1 MGTQITGSGRKR
13 IPNRERLTAED
24 DALSQIAR
32 EAEARLAAKRA
43 ARAEAREIRMK
54 ELERQQKEVTH
65 THLCTVKY
73 YGLDNKWGHIEQW
86 MEESERYSSRP
97 SRRHTSI
104 SDDEERM
111 SVGSRGSLRRNFSS
125 DLYCSSNSLPSL
137 RHQNSTQN
145 GRPSMLFIDG
155 PRTQSHRGSVC
166 DEAVQSSTRRFSGS
180 ISRGPSDYSGF
191 LGSNSRASSRASSA
205 RASPVVEERSD
216 RDFLEKGSRTA
227 STLSAATLASLGGPS
242 SRRGSCDTS
251 ISVETEASIREIKD
265 SLVESEEKY
274 RKAMVSNAQLHNE
287 KSNLMYQ
294 VDTLKDS
301 LIELEEQLYESKREY
316 NDKAK
321 EFERERHAHS
331 VLQRQFNEM
340 REMLKQSEE
349 LLTEVGQLRLKR
361 DSCVREISD
370 LQETLGWKE
379 KKIGALERQR
389 EFSDAGVRDE
399 RDKLRDQVVHL
410 KDTLKKNGIVLSPE
424 VTTNG
429 DAGQMIDGPL
439 SADSTSR
446 LAQPSHGGESM
457 LGEAPEMQLDHGEVR
472 TPGGSR
478 LLHEADNYSHDQER
492 ALLEIDSSDKL
503 NQDKLNDS
511 LQQQTDIEAEQSKYC
526 NQETQVDVAAP
537 EEAILVHFGDKETQV
552 EYEVEKPQYCDTE
565 TLVEPAELEG
575 DILVQKENTDGSGDN
590 GDGVNQR
597 GFEPES
603 LEQAE
608 NEENSGE
615 SNKEAVPVSG
625 GTDGQCEENTNL
637 ENGRENTELLTAMS
651 TNFEEQDISGP
662 TPCVETEATLSQI
675 QSESQSDLQGEHTQE
690 YDPGTKDQ
698 VIPENSRITE
708 SEMMK
713 MILRISVCL
722 GEAKISPNHISQGS
736 LNKTETIGMKMKNK
750 PGHQAETGQ
759 VTSTGTSAVSS
770 TVSIEL
776 FISECPDEV
785 GIKTDQLIINTL
797 SEFEKDGQNS
807 LELQQHKND
816 HFSTESSVET
826 VPKIT
831 DSDGQKLSERAEELE
846 SSSVESKP
854 DQIWQESLCGMKE
867 DEPNNKELQAKEPPS
882 TISDKTVTPI
892 ITEGKTKLDKQVI
905 PDLPERLETSLEM
918 TLPGVQGDQK
928 MDVAE
933 SREKQGCTCK
943 CICKLSESDQVL
955 TENSL
960 DVARTQRISDS
971 SGEVISDR
979 TEEVEPSPDRIR
991 SESPSCVEREEWCI
1005 IEENIYEEN
1014 LQQEAIQEEQQ
1025 TEQREASTSSPAGG
1039 DNELNDGDTGYIDSC
1054 EEAVLLV
1061 KKEETYLPVEE
1072 EHISSSPGPSA
1083 LGQEIQPLP
1092 EAVEEERERPPVE
1105 EAQKPERGVRKGV
1118 KGNRKG
1124 KGKDPCKVN

>member
-1 MGTQITGSGRKR
+1 MGTQITGTGRKR

-24 DALSQIAR
+24 DALNQIAR

-54 ELERQQKEVTH
+54 ELERQQKEMYQSQK
-65 THLCTVKY
+65 KY

-97 SRRHTSI
+97 TRRHTSI

-331 VLQRQFNEM
+331 VLKRQFNEM
-340 REMLKQSEE
+340 RETLKQSEE
-349 LLTEVGQLRLKR
+349 LLTK
-361 DSCVREISD
+361 
-370 LQETLGWKE
+370 
-379 KKIGALERQR
+379 
-389 EFSDAGVRDE
+389 
-399 RDKLRDQVVHL
+399 H
-410 KDTLKKNGIVLSPE
+410 GIVLSPE

-429 DAGQMIDGPL
+429 DAGQMIDGPR
-439 SADSTSR
+439 SADSISR
-446 LAQPSHGGESM
+446 LAQESQPSHGGESM
-457 LGEAPEMQLDHGEVR
+457 LGEAPEMQFDHGEVR
-472 TPGGSR
+472 TPGGGR

-492 ALLEIDSSDKL
+492 ALLEIESSDKL

-511 LQQQTDIEAEQSKYC
+511 LQQQTDTEAEQSKYC
-526 NQETQVDVAAP
+526 DQETQVDVAVP
-537 EEAILVHFGDKETQV
+537 EEAILVHFGDKETQI

-575 DILVQKENTDGSGDN
+575 AILVQKEYTDGGSDN
-590 GDGVNQR
+590 GEELNQR

-603 LEQAE
+603 QEQAE

-615 SNKEAVPVSG
+615 SNREAVPVSG
-625 GTDGQCEENTNL
+625 TTDGQCEENTNL
-637 ENGRENTELLTAMS
+637 EKGRENTELLTAVS
-651 TNFEEQDISGP
+651 TDSEEQDISGP
-662 TPCVETEATLSQI
+662 TLCDETEATFSQI
-675 QSESQSDLQGEHTQE
+675 QSDQQGENTQE
-690 YDPGTKDQ
+690 YDPGTKGQ

-708 SEMMK
+708 SEMIK

-722 GEAKISPNHISQGS
+722 GEAKTSPNQMSQGS
-736 LNKTETIGMKMKNK
+736 LKNTDTIGMEMKNH
-750 PGHQAETGQ
+750 PEHQAETGQ
-759 VTSTGTSAVSS
+759 VTSTGTCAISS
-770 TVSIEL
+770 TVSVEL

-785 GIKTDQLIINTL
+785 GIGTDLLIINTL
-797 SEFEKDGQNS
+797 SEFEKDTQNS
-807 LELQQHKND
+807 LELRQHQND
-816 HFSTESSVET
+816 HFRTESSVEI

-831 DSDGQKLSERAEELE
+831 DSDGQKLSERVEELE

-854 DQIWQESLCGMKE
+854 DQTWQESVCGMKE
-867 DEPNNKELQAKEPPS
+867 DEPNTKELQAKEPPS
-882 TISDKTVTPI
+882 TISDKMVTPI
-892 ITEGKTKLDKQVI
+892 ITEEGKTRLDQQVI
-905 PDLPERLETSLEM
+905 PDLPERLETSLEN

-943 CICKLSESDQVL
+943 CTCKQSESDHVL

-960 DVARTQRISDS
+960 DVALTQRISDS

-979 TEEVEPSPDRIR
+979 TEAVEPSPDRIQ
-991 SESPSCVEREEWCI
+991 SESPSRVEREEWCI

-1025 TEQREASTSSPAGG
+1025 TEQGEASTSSPAGG
-1039 DNELNDGDTGYIDSC
+1039 DNELNHGASAGYIDSC
-1054 EEAVLLV
+1054 EEAVLIV
-1061 KKEETYLPVEE
+1061 KEEETYLSVEE

-1092 EAVEEERERPPVE
+1092 EAVEEGRERPPVE
-1105 EAQKPERGVRKGV
+1105 DAQKQESGVRKGQR
-1118 KGNRKG
+1118 GNRKG
-1124 KGKDPCKVN
+1124 KGKVPCKVN

>member
-1 MGTQITGSGRKR
+1 MGTQITGTGRKR

-24 DALSQIAR
+24 DALNQIAR

-54 ELERQQKEVTH
+54 ELERQQKEVYQSQK
-65 THLCTVKY
+65 KY

-111 SVGSRGSLRRNFSS
+111 SVGSRGSL
-125 DLYCSSNSLPSL
+125 
-137 RHQNSTQN
+137 
-145 GRPSMLFIDG
+145 
-155 PRTQSHRGSVC
+155 RGSVC

-331 VLQRQFNEM
+331 VLQRQFKEM
-340 REMLKQSEE
+340 RETLKQSEE

-399 RDKLRDQVVHL
+399 REKLRDQVVHL
-410 KDTLKKNGIVLSPE
+410 KDTLKKHGIVLSPE

-429 DAGQMIDGPL
+429 DAGQMIDGPR
-439 SADSTSR
+439 SADSTR
-446 LAQPSHGGESM
+446 LAQESQPSHGGESM

-472 TPGGSR
+472 TPGGGR

-492 ALLEIDSSDKL
+492 ALLEIESSDKL

-511 LQQQTDIEAEQSKYC
+511 LQQQTDTEAEQSKYC
-526 NQETQVDVAAP
+526 DQETQVDVAAP
-537 EEAILVHFGDKETQV
+537 EEAILVHFGDKKTQI

-575 DILVQKENTDGSGDN
+575 AILVQKEYTDGGSDN
-590 GDGVNQR
+590 GEGLNQR

-603 LEQAE
+603 QEQAE

-625 GTDGQCEENTNL
+625 GTDGQCEENTHL
-637 ENGRENTELLTAMS
+637 EKGREYTELLTAVS
-651 TNFEEQDISGP
+651 TDFEEQDISGP
-662 TPCVETEATLSQI
+662 TLCDETEATLSQI
-675 QSESQSDLQGEHTQE
+675 QSDLQGENTQE
-690 YDPGTKDQ
+690 YDPGTKGQ

-708 SEMMK
+708 SEMIK

-722 GEAKISPNHISQGS
+722 GEAKTSPNQISQGS
-736 LNKTETIGMKMKNK
+736 LKKTETIGMEMKNH
-750 PGHQAETGQ
+750 PGHPAEHQAETGQ
-759 VTSTGTSAVSS
+759 VTSTGTSAISS

-785 GIKTDQLIINTL
+785 GIKTDPLIINTL
-797 SEFEKDGQNS
+797 SEFEKDTQNS

-816 HFSTESSVET
+816 HFSTESSVEI

-831 DSDGQKLSERAEELE
+831 DSDGQKLSERVEELE

-854 DQIWQESLCGMKE
+854 DQIWQESVCGMKE
-867 DEPNNKELQAKEPPS
+867 DEPNTKELQAKEPPS
-882 TISDKTVTPI
+882 TIADKTVTPI
-892 ITEGKTKLDKQVI
+892 ITEEGKTRLDKQVI
-905 PDLPERLETSLEM
+905 PDLPEKLETSLEN

-943 CICKLSESDQVL
+943 CTCKQSESDQVL
-955 TENSL
+955 MENSL
-960 DVARTQRISDS
+960 DVALTQRISDS

-979 TEEVEPSPDRIR
+979 TEAVEPSPDRSQ

-1025 TEQREASTSSPAGG
+1025 TEQGEASTSSPAGG
-1039 DNELNDGDTGYIDSC
+1039 DNELNDGASAGYIDSC

-1061 KKEETYLPVEE
+1061 KEEETYLPVEE

-1092 EAVEEERERPPVE
+1092 EAVEEGRERPPVE
-1105 EAQKPERGVRKGV
+1105 EAQKQESGVRKGQR
-1118 KGNRKG
+1118 GNRKG
-1124 KGKDPCKVN
+1124 KGKDPCRVN

>member
-1 MGTQITGSGRKR
+1 
-13 IPNRERLTAED
+13 
-24 DALSQIAR
+24 
-32 EAEARLAAKRA
+32 
-43 ARAEAREIRMK
+43 
-54 ELERQQKEVTH
+54 
-65 THLCTVKY
+65 
-73 YGLDNKWGHIEQW
+73 
-86 MEESERYSSRP
+86 
-97 SRRHTSI
+97 
-104 SDDEERM
+104 M
-111 SVGSRGSLRRNFSS
+111 SVGSRGSL
-125 DLYCSSNSLPSL
+125 
-137 RHQNSTQN
+137 
-145 GRPSMLFIDG
+145 
-155 PRTQSHRGSVC
+155 RGSVC

>member
-1 MGTQITGSGRKR
+1 MGTQITGTGRKR

-24 DALSQIAR
+24 DALNQIAR

-54 ELERQQKEVTH
+54 ELERQQKEVYQSQK
-65 THLCTVKY
+65 KY

-331 VLQRQFNEM
+331 VLQRQFKEM
-340 REMLKQSEE
+340 RETLKQSEE
-349 LLTEVGQLRLKR
+349 LLT
-361 DSCVREISD
+361 
-370 LQETLGWKE
+370 
-379 KKIGALERQR
+379 ALERQR

-399 RDKLRDQVVHL
+399 REKLRDQVVHL
-410 KDTLKKNGIVLSPE
+410 KDTLKKHGIVLSPE

-429 DAGQMIDGPL
+429 DAGQMIDGPR
-439 SADSTSR
+439 SADSTR
-446 LAQPSHGGESM
+446 LAQESQPSHGGESM

-472 TPGGSR
+472 TPGGGR

-492 ALLEIDSSDKL
+492 ALLEIESSDKL

-511 LQQQTDIEAEQSKYC
+511 LQQQTDTEAEQSKYC
-526 NQETQVDVAAP
+526 DQETQVDVAAP
-537 EEAILVHFGDKETQV
+537 EEAILVHFGDKKTQI

-575 DILVQKENTDGSGDN
+575 AILVQKEYTDGGSDN
-590 GDGVNQR
+590 GEGLNQR

-603 LEQAE
+603 QEQAE

-625 GTDGQCEENTNL
+625 GTDGQCEENTHL
-637 ENGRENTELLTAMS
+637 EKGREYTELLTAVS
-651 TNFEEQDISGP
+651 TDFEEQDISGP
-662 TPCVETEATLSQI
+662 TLCDETEATLSQI
-675 QSESQSDLQGEHTQE
+675 QSDLQGENTQE
-690 YDPGTKDQ
+690 YDPGTKGQ

-708 SEMMK
+708 SEMIK

-722 GEAKISPNHISQGS
+722 GEAKTSPNQISQGS
-736 LNKTETIGMKMKNK
+736 LKKTETIGMEMKNH
-750 PGHQAETGQ
+750 PGHPAEHQAETGQ
-759 VTSTGTSAVSS
+759 VTSTGTSAISS

-785 GIKTDQLIINTL
+785 GIKTDPLIINTL
-797 SEFEKDGQNS
+797 SEFEKDTQNS

-816 HFSTESSVET
+816 HFSTESSVEI

-831 DSDGQKLSERAEELE
+831 DSDGQKLSERVEELE

-854 DQIWQESLCGMKE
+854 DQIWQESVCGMKE
-867 DEPNNKELQAKEPPS
+867 DEPNTKELQAKEPPS
-882 TISDKTVTPI
+882 TIADKTVTPI
-892 ITEGKTKLDKQVI
+892 ITEEGKTRLDKQVI
-905 PDLPERLETSLEM
+905 PDLPEKLETSLEN

-943 CICKLSESDQVL
+943 CTCKQSESDQVL
-955 TENSL
+955 MENSL
-960 DVARTQRISDS
+960 DVALTQRISDS

-979 TEEVEPSPDRIR
+979 TEAVEPSPDRSQ

-1025 TEQREASTSSPAGG
+1025 TEQGEASTSSPAGG
-1039 DNELNDGDTGYIDSC
+1039 DNELNDGASAGYIDSC

-1061 KKEETYLPVEE
+1061 KEEETYLPVEE

-1092 EAVEEERERPPVE
+1092 EAVEEGRERPPVE
-1105 EAQKPERGVRKGV
+1105 EAQKQESGVRKGQR
-1118 KGNRKG
+1118 GNRKG
-1124 KGKDPCKVN
+1124 KGKDPCRVN

>member
-1 MGTQITGSGRKR
+1 MGTQITGTGRKR

-24 DALSQIAR
+24 DALNQIAR

-54 ELERQQKEVTH
+54 ELERQQKEMYQSQK
-65 THLCTVKY
+65 KY

-340 REMLKQSEE
+340 RETLKQSEE
-349 LLTEVGQLRLKR
+349 LLTK
-361 DSCVREISD
+361 
-370 LQETLGWKE
+370 
-379 KKIGALERQR
+379 
-389 EFSDAGVRDE
+389 
-399 RDKLRDQVVHL
+399 H
-410 KDTLKKNGIVLSPE
+410 GIVLSPE

-429 DAGQMIDGPL
+429 DAGQMIDGPR

-446 LAQPSHGGESM
+446 LAQESQPSHGGESM

-472 TPGGSR
+472 TPGGGR

-492 ALLEIDSSDKL
+492 ALLEIESSDKL

-511 LQQQTDIEAEQSKYC
+511 LQQQTDTKAEQSKYC
-526 NQETQVDVAAP
+526 DQETQVDVAVP
-537 EEAILVHFGDKETQV
+537 EEAILVHFGDKETRI

-575 DILVQKENTDGSGDN
+575 AILVQKEYTDGGSDN
-590 GDGVNQR
+590 GEGLNQR

-603 LEQAE
+603 QEQAE

-615 SNKEAVPVSG
+615 SNKDAVPVSG
-625 GTDGQCEENTNL
+625 GTDGQCEENTHL
-637 ENGRENTELLTAMS
+637 EKGWENTELLTAVS
-651 TNFEEQDISGP
+651 THFEEQDISGP
-662 TPCVETEATLSQI
+662 TLCDETEATLSQI
-675 QSESQSDLQGEHTQE
+675 QRDLQGENTQE
-690 YDPGTKDQ
+690 YDPGTKGQ

-708 SEMMK
+708 SEMIK

-722 GEAKISPNHISQGS
+722 GEAKTSPNQISQGS
-736 LNKTETIGMKMKNK
+736 LKKTETIGMEMKNH
-750 PGHQAETGQ
+750 PGHPAEHQAETGQ
-759 VTSTGTSAVSS
+759 VTSTGTSAISS

-797 SEFEKDGQNS
+797 SEFEKDTHNS

-816 HFSTESSVET
+816 HFSTEI

-831 DSDGQKLSERAEELE
+831 DSDRQKLSERVEELE

-854 DQIWQESLCGMKE
+854 DQIWQESVCGMKE
-867 DEPNNKELQAKEPPS
+867 DEPNTKELQAKESPS
-882 TISDKTVTPI
+882 TIADKTVTPI
-892 ITEGKTKLDKQVI
+892 ITEEGKTRLDQQVI
-905 PDLPERLETSLEM
+905 PDLPERLETSLEN

-943 CICKLSESDQVL
+943 CTCKQSESDQVL

-960 DVARTQRISDS
+960 DVALTQRISDS

-979 TEEVEPSPDRIR
+979 TEAVEPSPDRIQ

-1025 TEQREASTSSPAGG
+1025 TEQGEASTSSPAGG
-1039 DNELNDGDTGYIDSC
+1039 DNELNDGASAGYIDSC

-1061 KKEETYLPVEE
+1061 KEEETYLPVEE

-1092 EAVEEERERPPVE
+1092 EAVEEGRERPPVE
-1105 EAQKPERGVRKGV
+1105 EAQKQESGVRKGQR
-1118 KGNRKG
+1118 GNRKG
-1124 KGKDPCKVN
+1124 RGKDPCRVN

>member
-1 MGTQITGSGRKR
+1 MGTQITGTGRKR

-24 DALSQIAR
+24 DALNQIAR

-54 ELERQQKEVTH
+54 ELERQQKE
-65 THLCTVKY
+65 
-73 YGLDNKWGHIEQW
+73 
-86 MEESERYSSRP
+86 
-97 SRRHTSI
+97 I

-111 SVGSRGSLRRNFSS
+111 SVGSRGSLR
-125 DLYCSSNSLPSL
+125 
-137 RHQNSTQN
+137 
-145 GRPSMLFIDG
+145 
-155 PRTQSHRGSVC
+155 
-166 DEAVQSSTRRFSGS
+166 
-180 ISRGPSDYSGF
+180 
-191 LGSNSRASSRASSA
+191 
-205 RASPVVEERSD
+205 VEERSD

-340 REMLKQSEE
+340 RETLKQSEE

-389 EFSDAGVRDE
+389 EFSDAGMQDE

-410 KDTLKKNGIVLSPE
+410 KDTLKKHGIVLSPE

-429 DAGQMIDGPL
+429 DAGQMIDGPR

-446 LAQPSHGGESM
+446 LAQESQPSHGGESM

-472 TPGGSR
+472 TPGGGR

-492 ALLEIDSSDKL
+492 ALLEIESSDKL

-511 LQQQTDIEAEQSKYC
+511 LQQQTDTKAEQSKYC
-526 NQETQVDVAAP
+526 DQETQVDVAVP
-537 EEAILVHFGDKETQV
+537 EEAILVHFGDKETRI

-575 DILVQKENTDGSGDN
+575 AILVQKEYTDGGSDN
-590 GDGVNQR
+590 GEGLNQR

-603 LEQAE
+603 QEQAE

-615 SNKEAVPVSG
+615 SNKDAVPVSG
-625 GTDGQCEENTNL
+625 GTDGQCEENTHL
-637 ENGRENTELLTAMS
+637 EKGWENTELLTAVS
-651 TNFEEQDISGP
+651 THFEEQDISGP
-662 TPCVETEATLSQI
+662 TLCDETEATLSQI
-675 QSESQSDLQGEHTQE
+675 QRDLQGENTQE
-690 YDPGTKDQ
+690 YDPGTKGQ

-708 SEMMK
+708 SEMIK

-722 GEAKISPNHISQGS
+722 GEAKTSPNQISQGS
-736 LNKTETIGMKMKNK
+736 LKKTETIGMEMKNH
-750 PGHQAETGQ
+750 PGHPAEHQAETGQ
-759 VTSTGTSAVSS
+759 VTSTGTSAISS

-797 SEFEKDGQNS
+797 SEFEKDTHNS

-816 HFSTESSVET
+816 HFSTEI

-831 DSDGQKLSERAEELE
+831 DSDRQKLSERVEELE

-854 DQIWQESLCGMKE
+854 DQIWQESVCGMKE
-867 DEPNNKELQAKEPPS
+867 DEPNTKELQAKESPS
-882 TISDKTVTPI
+882 TIADKTVTPI
-892 ITEGKTKLDKQVI
+892 ITEEGKTRLDQQVI
-905 PDLPERLETSLEM
+905 PDLPERLETSLEN

-943 CICKLSESDQVL
+943 CTCKQSESDQVL

-960 DVARTQRISDS
+960 DVALTQRISDS

-979 TEEVEPSPDRIR
+979 TEAVEPSPDRIQ

-1025 TEQREASTSSPAGG
+1025 TEQGEASTSSPAGG
-1039 DNELNDGDTGYIDSC
+1039 DNELNDGASAGYIDSC

-1061 KKEETYLPVEE
+1061 KEEETYLPVEE

-1092 EAVEEERERPPVE
+1092 EAVEEGRERPPVE
-1105 EAQKPERGVRKGV
+1105 EAQKQESGVRKGQR
-1118 KGNRKG
+1118 GNRKG
-1124 KGKDPCKVN
+1124 RGKDPCRVN

>member
-1 MGTQITGSGRKR
+1 MGTQITGTGRKR

-24 DALSQIAR
+24 DALNQIAR

-54 ELERQQKEVTH
+54 ELERQQKEMYQSQK
-65 THLCTVKY
+65 KY

-340 REMLKQSEE
+340 RETLKQSEE
-349 LLTEVGQLRLKR
+349 LLTK
-361 DSCVREISD
+361 
-370 LQETLGWKE
+370 
-379 KKIGALERQR
+379 
-389 EFSDAGVRDE
+389 
-399 RDKLRDQVVHL
+399 H
-410 KDTLKKNGIVLSPE
+410 GIVLSPE

-429 DAGQMIDGPL
+429 DAGQMIDGPR

-446 LAQPSHGGESM
+446 LAQESQPSHGGESM

-472 TPGGSR
+472 TPGGGR

-492 ALLEIDSSDKL
+492 ALLEIESSDKL

-511 LQQQTDIEAEQSKYC
+511 LQQQTDTKAEQSKYC
-526 NQETQVDVAAP
+526 DQETQVDVAVP
-537 EEAILVHFGDKETQV
+537 EEAILVHFGDKETQI

-575 DILVQKENTDGSGDN
+575 AILVQKEYTDGGSDN
-590 GDGVNQR
+590 GEGLNQR

-603 LEQAE
+603 QEQAE

-615 SNKEAVPVSG
+615 SNKDAVPVSG
-625 GTDGQCEENTNL
+625 GTDGQCEENTHL
-637 ENGRENTELLTAMS
+637 EKGRENTELLTAVS
-651 TNFEEQDISGP
+651 THFEEQDISGP
-662 TPCVETEATLSQI
+662 TLCDETEATLSQI
-675 QSESQSDLQGEHTQE
+675 QRDLQGENTQE
-690 YDPGTKDQ
+690 YDPGTKGQ

-708 SEMMK
+708 SEMIK

-722 GEAKISPNHISQGS
+722 GEAKTSPNQISQGS
-736 LNKTETIGMKMKNK
+736 LKKTETIGMEMKNH
-750 PGHQAETGQ
+750 PGHPAEHQAETGQ
-759 VTSTGTSAVSS
+759 VTSTGTSAISS

-797 SEFEKDGQNS
+797 SEFEKDTHNS

-816 HFSTESSVET
+816 HFSTESSVEI

-831 DSDGQKLSERAEELE
+831 DSDRQKLSERVEELE

-854 DQIWQESLCGMKE
+854 DQIWQESVCGMKE
-867 DEPNNKELQAKEPPS
+867 DEPNTKELQAKESPS
-882 TISDKTVTPI
+882 TIADKTVTPI
-892 ITEGKTKLDKQVI
+892 ITEEGKTRLDQQVI
-905 PDLPERLETSLEM
+905 PELPERLETSLEN

-943 CICKLSESDQVL
+943 CTCKQSESDQVL

-960 DVARTQRISDS
+960 DVALTQRISDS

-979 TEEVEPSPDRIR
+979 TEAVEPSPDRIQ

-1025 TEQREASTSSPAGG
+1025 TEQGEASTSSPAGG
-1039 DNELNDGDTGYIDSC
+1039 DNELNDGASAGYIDSC

-1061 KKEETYLPVEE
+1061 KEEETYLPVEE

-1092 EAVEEERERPPVE
+1092 EAVEEGRERPPVE
-1105 EAQKPERGVRKGV
+1105 EVQKQESGVRKGQR
-1118 KGNRKG
+1118 GNRKG
-1124 KGKDPCKVN
+1124 RGKDPCRVN

>member
-54 ELERQQKEVTH
+54 ELERQQKEMYQSQ
-65 THLCTVKY
+65 K
-73 YGLDNKWGHIEQW
+73 
-86 MEESERYSSRP
+86 
-97 SRRHTSI
+97 I

-340 REMLKQSEE
+340 RETLKQSEE

-446 LAQPSHGGESM
+446 LAQESQPSHGGESM
-457 LGEAPEMQLDHGEVR
+457 LGEAPEMQLDHGEVG

-492 ALLEIDSSDKL
+492 ALLQIDSSDKL

-511 LQQQTDIEAEQSKYC
+511 LQQQTDTEAEQSKYC
-526 NQETQVDVAAP
+526 DQETQVDVAAP
-537 EEAILVHFGDKETQV
+537 EEAIFVHFGDKETQV

-575 DILVQKENTDGSGDN
+575 AILVQKENTDGSGDN

-651 TNFEEQDISGP
+651 TDFEEQDISGP
-662 TPCVETEATLSQI
+662 TLCVETEATLSQI
-675 QSESQSDLQGEHTQE
+675 QSESQSDLQGENTQE

-708 SEMMK
+708 SEMIK

-722 GEAKISPNHISQGS
+722 GEAKTSPNHISQGS
-736 LNKTETIGMKMKNK
+736 LNKTETIGMKMKNTSGH
-750 PGHQAETGQ
+750 PPEHQAETGQ

-770 TVSIEL
+770 TVSTEL

-816 HFSTESSVET
+816 HFSTESSVEI

-867 DEPNNKELQAKEPPS
+867 DEPNTKELQAKEPPS

-892 ITEGKTKLDKQVI
+892 ITEEGKTKLDEQVI

-943 CICKLSESDQVL
+943 CTCKLSESDQVL

-960 DVARTQRISDS
+960 DVAITQRISDS

-979 TEEVEPSPDRIR
+979 TEEVEPSPDRIQ

-1025 TEQREASTSSPAGG
+1025 TEQGEASTSSPAGG
-1039 DNELNDGDTGYIDSC
+1039 DNELNDGATGYIDSC

-1105 EAQKPERGVRKGV
+1105 EAQKQERGVRKGV

>member
-1 MGTQITGSGRKR
+1 MGTQITGTGRKR

-24 DALSQIAR
+24 DALNQIAR

-54 ELERQQKEVTH
+54 ELERQQKE
-65 THLCTVKY
+65 
-73 YGLDNKWGHIEQW
+73 
-86 MEESERYSSRP
+86 EESERYSSRP

-111 SVGSRGSLRRNFSS
+111 SVGSRGSLR
-125 DLYCSSNSLPSL
+125 
-137 RHQNSTQN
+137 
-145 GRPSMLFIDG
+145 
-155 PRTQSHRGSVC
+155 
-166 DEAVQSSTRRFSGS
+166 
-180 ISRGPSDYSGF
+180 PSDYSGF

-340 REMLKQSEE
+340 RETLKQSEE
-349 LLTEVGQLRLKR
+349 LLTK
-361 DSCVREISD
+361 
-370 LQETLGWKE
+370 
-379 KKIGALERQR
+379 
-389 EFSDAGVRDE
+389 
-399 RDKLRDQVVHL
+399 H
-410 KDTLKKNGIVLSPE
+410 GIVLSPE

-429 DAGQMIDGPL
+429 DAGQMIDGPR

-446 LAQPSHGGESM
+446 LAQESQPSHGGESM
-457 LGEAPEMQLDHGEVR
+457 LGEAPEMQFDHGEVT
-472 TPGGSR
+472 TPGGGR

-492 ALLEIDSSDKL
+492 ALLEIESSDKL

-511 LQQQTDIEAEQSKYC
+511 LQQQTDTEAEQSKYC
-526 NQETQVDVAAP
+526 DQETQVDVAVP
-537 EEAILVHFGDKETQV
+537 EEAILVHFGDKETQI
-552 EYEVEKPQYCDTE
+552 EYEEEKPQYCCTE

-575 DILVQKENTDGSGDN
+575 AILVQREYTDGGSDN
-590 GDGVNQR
+590 GEGLNQR

-603 LEQAE
+603 QEQAE

-637 ENGRENTELLTAMS
+637 EKGRENTELLTAVS
-651 TNFEEQDISGP
+651 TDSEEQDISGP
-662 TPCVETEATLSQI
+662 TLCDETEATLSQI
-675 QSESQSDLQGEHTQE
+675 QRDLQGENTQE
-690 YDPGTKDQ
+690 YDPGTKGQ

-708 SEMMK
+708 SEMIK

-722 GEAKISPNHISQGS
+722 GEAKTSPNQISQGS
-736 LNKTETIGMKMKNK
+736 LKKTETIGMEMKNH
-750 PGHQAETGQ
+750 PGHPAEHQAETGQ
-759 VTSTGTSAVSS
+759 VTSTGTSAISS
-770 TVSIEL
+770 TVSNEL

-797 SEFEKDGQNS
+797 SEFEKDTQNS
-807 LELQQHKND
+807 LELQQHPND
-816 HFSTESSVET
+816 HFRTESSVEI

-831 DSDGQKLSERAEELE
+831 DSDGQKLSERVEELE

-854 DQIWQESLCGMKE
+854 DQIWQESVCGMKE
-867 DEPNNKELQAKEPPS
+867 DEPNTKELQAKELPS
-882 TISDKTVTPI
+882 TISDKMVTPI
-892 ITEGKTKLDKQVI
+892 ITEEGKTRLDEQVI
-905 PDLPERLETSLEM
+905 PDLPERLETSLVN

-943 CICKLSESDQVL
+943 CTCKQSESDQVL
-955 TENSL
+955 MENSL
-960 DVARTQRISDS
+960 DVALTQRISDS

-979 TEEVEPSPDRIR
+979 TEEVEPSPDRIQ
-991 SESPSCVEREEWCI
+991 SESPSRVEREEWCI

-1025 TEQREASTSSPAGG
+1025 TEQGEASTSSPAGG
-1039 DNELNDGDTGYIDSC
+1039 DNELNDGASAGYIDSC
-1054 EEAVLLV
+1054 EEAVLIV
-1061 KKEETYLPVEE
+1061 KEEETYLSVEE

-1092 EAVEEERERPPVE
+1092 EAVEGRERPPVE
-1105 EAQKPERGVRKGV
+1105 EAQKQESGVRKGQR
-1118 KGNRKG
+1118 GNRKG
-1124 KGKDPCKVN
+1124 KGKVPCKVN

>member
-1 MGTQITGSGRKR
+1 MGTQITGTGRKR

-24 DALSQIAR
+24 DALNQIAR

-54 ELERQQKEVTH
+54 ELERQQKEMYQSQK
-65 THLCTVKY
+65 KY

-111 SVGSRGSLRRNFSS
+111 SVGSRGSL
-125 DLYCSSNSLPSL
+125 
-137 RHQNSTQN
+137 
-145 GRPSMLFIDG
+145 RPSMLFIDG

-340 REMLKQSEE
+340 RETLKQSEE

-389 EFSDAGVRDE
+389 EFSDAGMQDE

-410 KDTLKKNGIVLSPE
+410 KDTLKKHGIVLSPE

-429 DAGQMIDGPL
+429 DAGQMIDGPR

-446 LAQPSHGGESM
+446 LAQESQPSHGGESM

-472 TPGGSR
+472 TPGGGR

-492 ALLEIDSSDKL
+492 ALLEIESSDKL

-511 LQQQTDIEAEQSKYC
+511 LQQQTDTKAEQSKYC
-526 NQETQVDVAAP
+526 DQETQVDVAVP
-537 EEAILVHFGDKETQV
+537 EEAILVHFGDKETRI

-575 DILVQKENTDGSGDN
+575 AILVQKEYTDGGSDN
-590 GDGVNQR
+590 GEGLNQR

-603 LEQAE
+603 QEQAE

-615 SNKEAVPVSG
+615 SNKDAVPVSG
-625 GTDGQCEENTNL
+625 GTDGQCEENTHL
-637 ENGRENTELLTAMS
+637 EKGWENTELLTAVS
-651 TNFEEQDISGP
+651 THFEEQDISGP
-662 TPCVETEATLSQI
+662 TLCDETEATLSQI
-675 QSESQSDLQGEHTQE
+675 QRDLQGENTQE
-690 YDPGTKDQ
+690 YDPGTKGQ

-708 SEMMK
+708 SEMIK

-722 GEAKISPNHISQGS
+722 GEAKTSPNQISQGS
-736 LNKTETIGMKMKNK
+736 LKKTETIGMEMKNH
-750 PGHQAETGQ
+750 PGHPAEHQAETGQ
-759 VTSTGTSAVSS
+759 VTSTGTSAISS

-797 SEFEKDGQNS
+797 SEFEKDTHNS

-816 HFSTESSVET
+816 HFSTEI

-831 DSDGQKLSERAEELE
+831 DSDRQKLSERVEELE

-854 DQIWQESLCGMKE
+854 DQIWQESVCGMKE
-867 DEPNNKELQAKEPPS
+867 DEPNTKELQAKESPS
-882 TISDKTVTPI
+882 TIADKTVTPI
-892 ITEGKTKLDKQVI
+892 ITEEGKTRLDQQVI
-905 PDLPERLETSLEM
+905 PDLPERLETSLEN

-943 CICKLSESDQVL
+943 CTCKQSESDQVL

-960 DVARTQRISDS
+960 DVALTQRISDS

-979 TEEVEPSPDRIR
+979 TEAVEPSPDRIQ

-1025 TEQREASTSSPAGG
+1025 TEQGEASTSSPAGG
-1039 DNELNDGDTGYIDSC
+1039 DNELNDGASAGYIDSC

-1061 KKEETYLPVEE
+1061 KEEETYLPVEE

-1092 EAVEEERERPPVE
+1092 EAVEEGRERPPVE
-1105 EAQKPERGVRKGV
+1105 EAQKQESGVRKGQR
-1118 KGNRKG
+1118 GNRKG
-1124 KGKDPCKVN
+1124 RGKDPCRVN

>member
-1 MGTQITGSGRKR
+1 MGTQITGTGRKR

-24 DALSQIAR
+24 DALNQIAR

-54 ELERQQKEVTH
+54 ELERQQKEVYQSQK
-65 THLCTVKY
+65 KY

-111 SVGSRGSLRRNFSS
+111 SVGSRGSLR
-125 DLYCSSNSLPSL
+125 
-137 RHQNSTQN
+137 
-145 GRPSMLFIDG
+145 
-155 PRTQSHRGSVC
+155 
-166 DEAVQSSTRRFSGS
+166 
-180 ISRGPSDYSGF
+180 
-191 LGSNSRASSRASSA
+191 
-205 RASPVVEERSD
+205 VEERSD

-331 VLQRQFNEM
+331 VLQRQFKEM
-340 REMLKQSEE
+340 RETLKQSEE

-399 RDKLRDQVVHL
+399 REKLRDQVVHL
-410 KDTLKKNGIVLSPE
+410 KDTLKKHGIVLSPE

-429 DAGQMIDGPL
+429 DAGQMIDGPR
-439 SADSTSR
+439 SADSTR
-446 LAQPSHGGESM
+446 LAQESQPSHGGESM

-472 TPGGSR
+472 TPGGGR

-492 ALLEIDSSDKL
+492 ALLEIESSDKL

-511 LQQQTDIEAEQSKYC
+511 LQQQTDTEAEQSKYC
-526 NQETQVDVAAP
+526 DQETQVDVAAP
-537 EEAILVHFGDKETQV
+537 EEAILVHFGDKKTQI

-575 DILVQKENTDGSGDN
+575 AILVQKEYTDGGSDN
-590 GDGVNQR
+590 GEGLNQR

-603 LEQAE
+603 QEQAE

-625 GTDGQCEENTNL
+625 GTDGQCEENTHL
-637 ENGRENTELLTAMS
+637 EKGREYTELLTAVS
-651 TNFEEQDISGP
+651 TDFEEQDISGP
-662 TPCVETEATLSQI
+662 TLCDETEATLSQI
-675 QSESQSDLQGEHTQE
+675 QSDLQGENTQE
-690 YDPGTKDQ
+690 YDPGTKGQ

-708 SEMMK
+708 SEMIK

-722 GEAKISPNHISQGS
+722 GEAKTSPNQISQGS
-736 LNKTETIGMKMKNK
+736 LKKTETIGMEMKNH
-750 PGHQAETGQ
+750 PGHPAEHQAETGQ
-759 VTSTGTSAVSS
+759 VTSTGTSAISS

-785 GIKTDQLIINTL
+785 GIKTDPLIINTL
-797 SEFEKDGQNS
+797 SEFEKDTQNS

-816 HFSTESSVET
+816 HFSTESSVEI

-831 DSDGQKLSERAEELE
+831 DSDGQKLSERVEELE

-854 DQIWQESLCGMKE
+854 DQIWQESVCGMKE
-867 DEPNNKELQAKEPPS
+867 DEPNTKELQAKEPPS
-882 TISDKTVTPI
+882 TIADKTVTPI
-892 ITEGKTKLDKQVI
+892 ITEEGKTRLDKQVI
-905 PDLPERLETSLEM
+905 PDLPEKLETSLEN

-943 CICKLSESDQVL
+943 CTCKQSESDQVL
-955 TENSL
+955 MENSL
-960 DVARTQRISDS
+960 DVALTQRISDS

-979 TEEVEPSPDRIR
+979 TEAVEPSPDRSQ

-1025 TEQREASTSSPAGG
+1025 TEQGEASTSSPAGG
-1039 DNELNDGDTGYIDSC
+1039 DNELNDGASAGYIDSC

-1061 KKEETYLPVEE
+1061 KEEETYLPVEE

-1092 EAVEEERERPPVE
+1092 EAVEEGRERPPVE
-1105 EAQKPERGVRKGV
+1105 EAQKQESGVRKGQR
-1118 KGNRKG
+1118 GNRKG
-1124 KGKDPCKVN
+1124 KGKDPCRVN

>member
-1 MGTQITGSGRKR
+1 MGTQITGTGRKR

-24 DALSQIAR
+24 DALNQIAR

-54 ELERQQKEVTH
+54 ELERQQKE
-65 THLCTVKY
+65 
-73 YGLDNKWGHIEQW
+73 
-86 MEESERYSSRP
+86 EESERYSSRP

-111 SVGSRGSLRRNFSS
+111 SVGSRGSLR
-125 DLYCSSNSLPSL
+125 
-137 RHQNSTQN
+137 
-145 GRPSMLFIDG
+145 
-155 PRTQSHRGSVC
+155 
-166 DEAVQSSTRRFSGS
+166 
-180 ISRGPSDYSGF
+180 
-191 LGSNSRASSRASSA
+191 
-205 RASPVVEERSD
+205 VEERSD

-340 REMLKQSEE
+340 RETLKQSEE

-389 EFSDAGVRDE
+389 EFSDAGVQDE

-410 KDTLKKNGIVLSPE
+410 KDTLKKHGIVLSPE

-429 DAGQMIDGPL
+429 DAGQMIDGPR

-446 LAQPSHGGESM
+446 LAQESQPSHGGESM

-472 TPGGSR
+472 TPGGGR

-492 ALLEIDSSDKL
+492 ALLEIESSDKL

-511 LQQQTDIEAEQSKYC
+511 LQQQTDTKAEQSKYC
-526 NQETQVDVAAP
+526 DQETQVDVAVP
-537 EEAILVHFGDKETQV
+537 EEAILVHFGDKETQI

-575 DILVQKENTDGSGDN
+575 AILVQKEYTDGGSDN
-590 GDGVNQR
+590 GEGLNQR

-603 LEQAE
+603 QEQAE

-615 SNKEAVPVSG
+615 SNKDAVPVSG
-625 GTDGQCEENTNL
+625 GTDGQCEENTHL
-637 ENGRENTELLTAMS
+637 EKGRENTELLTAVS
-651 TNFEEQDISGP
+651 THFEEQDISGP
-662 TPCVETEATLSQI
+662 TLCDETEATLSQI
-675 QSESQSDLQGEHTQE
+675 QRDLQGENTQE
-690 YDPGTKDQ
+690 YDPGTKGQ

-708 SEMMK
+708 SEMIK

-722 GEAKISPNHISQGS
+722 GEAKTSPNQISQGS
-736 LNKTETIGMKMKNK
+736 LKKTETIGMEMKNH
-750 PGHQAETGQ
+750 PGHPAEHQAETGQ
-759 VTSTGTSAVSS
+759 VTSTGTSAISS

-797 SEFEKDGQNS
+797 SEFEKDTHNS

-816 HFSTESSVET
+816 HFSTESSVEI

-831 DSDGQKLSERAEELE
+831 DSDRQKLSERVEELE

-854 DQIWQESLCGMKE
+854 DQIWQESVCGMKE
-867 DEPNNKELQAKEPPS
+867 DEPNTKELQAKESPS
-882 TISDKTVTPI
+882 TIADKTVTPI
-892 ITEGKTKLDKQVI
+892 ITEEGKTRLDQQVI
-905 PDLPERLETSLEM
+905 PELPERLETSLEN

-943 CICKLSESDQVL
+943 CTCKQSESDQVL

-960 DVARTQRISDS
+960 DVALTQRISDS

-979 TEEVEPSPDRIR
+979 TEAVEPSPDRIQ

-1025 TEQREASTSSPAGG
+1025 TEQGEASTSSPAGG
-1039 DNELNDGDTGYIDSC
+1039 DNELNDGASAGYIDSC

-1061 KKEETYLPVEE
+1061 KEEETYLPVEE

-1092 EAVEEERERPPVE
+1092 EAVEEGRERPPVE
-1105 EAQKPERGVRKGV
+1105 EVQKQESGVRKGQR
-1118 KGNRKG
+1118 GNRKG
-1124 KGKDPCKVN
+1124 RGKDPCRVN

>member
-1 MGTQITGSGRKR
+1 MGTQITGTGRKR

-24 DALSQIAR
+24 DALNQIAR

-54 ELERQQKEVTH
+54 ELERQQKEMYQSQK
-65 THLCTVKY
+65 KY

-97 SRRHTSI
+97 TRRHTSI

-111 SVGSRGSLRRNFSS
+111 SVGSRGSLR
-125 DLYCSSNSLPSL
+125 
-137 RHQNSTQN
+137 
-145 GRPSMLFIDG
+145 
-155 PRTQSHRGSVC
+155 
-166 DEAVQSSTRRFSGS
+166 
-180 ISRGPSDYSGF
+180 
-191 LGSNSRASSRASSA
+191 
-205 RASPVVEERSD
+205 VEERSD

-331 VLQRQFNEM
+331 VLKRQFNEM
-340 REMLKQSEE
+340 RETLKQSEE
-349 LLTEVGQLRLKR
+349 LLTEVGQLRLKQ

-410 KDTLKKNGIVLSPE
+410 KDTLKKHGIVLSPE

-429 DAGQMIDGPL
+429 DAGQMIDGPR
-439 SADSTSR
+439 SADSISR
-446 LAQPSHGGESM
+446 LAQESQPSHGGESM
-457 LGEAPEMQLDHGEVR
+457 LGEAPEMQFDHGEVR
-472 TPGGSR
+472 TPGGGR

-492 ALLEIDSSDKL
+492 ALLEIESSDKL

-511 LQQQTDIEAEQSKYC
+511 LQQQTDTEAEQSKYC
-526 NQETQVDVAAP
+526 DQETQVDVAVP
-537 EEAILVHFGDKETQV
+537 EEAILVHFGDKETQI

-575 DILVQKENTDGSGDN
+575 AILVQKEYTDGGSDN
-590 GDGVNQR
+590 GEELNQR

-603 LEQAE
+603 QEQAE

-615 SNKEAVPVSG
+615 SNREAVPVSG
-625 GTDGQCEENTNL
+625 TTDGQCEENTNL
-637 ENGRENTELLTAMS
+637 EKGRENTELLTAVS
-651 TNFEEQDISGP
+651 TDSEEQDISGP
-662 TPCVETEATLSQI
+662 TLCDETEATFSQI
-675 QSESQSDLQGEHTQE
+675 QSDQQGENTQE
-690 YDPGTKDQ
+690 YDPGTKGQ

-708 SEMMK
+708 SEMIK

-722 GEAKISPNHISQGS
+722 GEAKTSPNQMSQGS
-736 LNKTETIGMKMKNK
+736 LKNTDTIGMEMKNH
-750 PGHQAETGQ
+750 PEHQAETGQ
-759 VTSTGTSAVSS
+759 VTSTGTCAISS
-770 TVSIEL
+770 TVSVEL

-785 GIKTDQLIINTL
+785 GIGTDLLIINTL
-797 SEFEKDGQNS
+797 SEFEKDTQNS
-807 LELQQHKND
+807 LELRQHQND
-816 HFSTESSVET
+816 HFRTESSVEI

-831 DSDGQKLSERAEELE
+831 DSDGQKLSERVEELE

-854 DQIWQESLCGMKE
+854 DQTWQESVCGMKE
-867 DEPNNKELQAKEPPS
+867 DEPNTKELQAKEPPS
-882 TISDKTVTPI
+882 TISDKMVTPI
-892 ITEGKTKLDKQVI
+892 ITEEGKTRLDQQVI
-905 PDLPERLETSLEM
+905 PDLPERLETSLEN

-943 CICKLSESDQVL
+943 CTCKQSESDHVL

-960 DVARTQRISDS
+960 DVALTQRISDS

-979 TEEVEPSPDRIR
+979 TEAVEPSPDRIQ
-991 SESPSCVEREEWCI
+991 SESPSRVEREEWCI

-1025 TEQREASTSSPAGG
+1025 TEQGEASTSSPAGG
-1039 DNELNDGDTGYIDSC
+1039 DNELNHGASAGYIDSC
-1054 EEAVLLV
+1054 EEAVLIV
-1061 KKEETYLPVEE
+1061 KEEETYLSVEE

-1092 EAVEEERERPPVE
+1092 EAVEEGRERPPVE
-1105 EAQKPERGVRKGV
+1105 DAQKQESGVRKGQR
-1118 KGNRKG
+1118 GNRKG
-1124 KGKDPCKVN
+1124 KGKVPCKVN

>member
-1 MGTQITGSGRKR
+1 MTEYTNMGTQITGSGRKR

-54 ELERQQKEVTH
+54 ELERQQKEMYQSQK
-65 THLCTVKY
+65 KY

-86 MEESERYSSRP
+86 MEESEKYSSRP

-340 REMLKQSEE
+340 RETLKQSEE
-349 LLTEVGQLRLKR
+349 LLTEVGQLRLKQ

-389 EFSDAGVRDE
+389 EFSDAAVRDE

-429 DAGQMIDGPL
+429 EAGQMIDGPL

-446 LAQPSHGGESM
+446 LAQESQPSHGEESM
-457 LGEAPEMQLDHGEVR
+457 LEVR
-472 TPGGSR
+472 LRKIVDERESLADQVKR
-478 LLHEADNYSHDQER
+478 LKSQ
-492 ALLEIDSSDKL
+492 LEGKQRNGTEGLS
-503 NQDKLNDS
+503 
-511 LQQQTDIEAEQSKYC
+511 
-526 NQETQVDVAAP
+526 P
-537 EEAILVHFGDKETQV
+537 EE
-552 EYEVEKPQYCDTE
+552 
-565 TLVEPAELEG
+565 
-575 DILVQKENTDGSGDN
+575 DG
-590 GDGVNQR
+590 
-597 GFEPES
+597 
-603 LEQAE
+603 
-608 NEENSGE
+608 
-615 SNKEAVPVSG
+615 
-625 GTDGQCEENTNL
+625 L
-637 ENGRENTELLTAMS
+637 ENGMDPHILDLQRDANR
-651 TNFEEQDISGP
+651 
-662 TPCVETEATLSQI
+662 QI
-675 QSESQSDLQGEHTQE
+675 SDLKFKLVKSEQE
-690 YDPGTKDQ
+690 VTALEQ
-698 VIPENSRITE
+698 NIIRLE
-708 SEMMK
+708 
-713 MILRISVCL
+713 
-722 GEAKISPNHISQGS
+722 
-736 LNKTETIGMKMKNK
+736 
-750 PGHQAETGQ
+750 GQ
-759 VTSTGTSAVSS
+759 VTRYKSASESAEKVED
-770 TVSIEL
+770 EL
-776 FISECPDEV
+776 KV
-785 GIKTDQLIINTL
+785 
-797 SEFEKDGQNS
+797 EKRKLQR
-807 LELQQHKND
+807 ELRSALD
-816 HFSTESSVET
+816 R
-826 VPKIT
+826 I
-831 DSDGQKLSERAEELE
+831 DELE
-846 SSSVESKP
+846 ASNSH
-854 DQIWQESLCGMKE
+854 L
-867 DEPNNKELQAKEPPS
+867 AK
-882 TISDKTVTPI
+882 
-892 ITEGKTKLDKQVI
+892 
-905 PDLPERLETSLEM
+905 RLE
-918 TLPGVQGDQK
+918 K
-928 MDVAE
+928 MKAN
-933 SREKQGCTCK
+933 R
-943 CICKLSESDQVL
+943 
-955 TENSL
+955 
-960 DVARTQRISDS
+960 
-971 SGEVISDR
+971 
-979 TEEVEPSPDRIR
+979 
-991 SESPSCVEREEWCI
+991 
-1005 IEENIYEEN
+1005 
-1014 LQQEAIQEEQQ
+1014 
-1025 TEQREASTSSPAGG
+1025 
-1039 DNELNDGDTGYIDSC
+1039 
-1054 EEAVLLV
+1054 
-1061 KKEETYLPVEE
+1061 
-1072 EHISSSPGPSA
+1072 SA
-1083 LGQEIQPLP
+1083 LL
-1092 EAVEEERERPPVE
+1092 
-1105 EAQKPERGVRKGV
+1105 AQQ
-1118 KGNRKG
+1118 
-1124 KGKDPCKVN
+1124 

>member
-1 MGTQITGSGRKR
+1 MGTQITGTGRKR

-24 DALSQIAR
+24 DALNQIAR

-54 ELERQQKEVTH
+54 ELERQQKE
-65 THLCTVKY
+65 
-73 YGLDNKWGHIEQW
+73 
-86 MEESERYSSRP
+86 
-97 SRRHTSI
+97 I

-331 VLQRQFNEM
+331 VLQRQFKEM
-340 REMLKQSEE
+340 RETLKQSEE

-399 RDKLRDQVVHL
+399 REKLRDQVVHL
-410 KDTLKKNGIVLSPE
+410 KDTLKKHGIVLSPE

-429 DAGQMIDGPL
+429 DAGQMIDGPR
-439 SADSTSR
+439 SADSTR
-446 LAQPSHGGESM
+446 LAQESQPSHGGESM

-472 TPGGSR
+472 TPGGGR

-492 ALLEIDSSDKL
+492 ALLEIESSDKL

-511 LQQQTDIEAEQSKYC
+511 LQQQTDTEAEQSKYC
-526 NQETQVDVAAP
+526 DQETQVDVAAP
-537 EEAILVHFGDKETQV
+537 EEAILVHFGDKKTQI

-575 DILVQKENTDGSGDN
+575 AILVQKEYTDGGSDN
-590 GDGVNQR
+590 GEGLNQR

-603 LEQAE
+603 QEQAE

-625 GTDGQCEENTNL
+625 GTDGQCEENTHL
-637 ENGRENTELLTAMS
+637 EKGREYTELLTAVS
-651 TNFEEQDISGP
+651 TDFEEQDISGP
-662 TPCVETEATLSQI
+662 TLCDETEATLSQI
-675 QSESQSDLQGEHTQE
+675 QSDLQGENTQE
-690 YDPGTKDQ
+690 YDPGTKGQ

-708 SEMMK
+708 SEMIK

-722 GEAKISPNHISQGS
+722 GEAKTSPNQISQGS
-736 LNKTETIGMKMKNK
+736 LKKTETIGMEMKNH
-750 PGHQAETGQ
+750 PGHPAEHQAETGQ
-759 VTSTGTSAVSS
+759 VTSTGTSAISS

-785 GIKTDQLIINTL
+785 GIKTDPLIINTL
-797 SEFEKDGQNS
+797 SEFEKDTQNS

-816 HFSTESSVET
+816 HFSTESSVEI

-831 DSDGQKLSERAEELE
+831 DSDGQKLSERVEELE

-854 DQIWQESLCGMKE
+854 DQIWQESVCGMKE
-867 DEPNNKELQAKEPPS
+867 DEPNTKELQAKEPPS
-882 TISDKTVTPI
+882 TIADKTVTPI
-892 ITEGKTKLDKQVI
+892 ITEEGKTRLDKQVI
-905 PDLPERLETSLEM
+905 PDLPEKLETSLEN

-943 CICKLSESDQVL
+943 CTCKQSESDQVL
-955 TENSL
+955 MENSL
-960 DVARTQRISDS
+960 DVALTQRISDS

-979 TEEVEPSPDRIR
+979 TEAVEPSPDRSQ

-1025 TEQREASTSSPAGG
+1025 TEQGEASTSSPAGG
-1039 DNELNDGDTGYIDSC
+1039 DNELNDGASAGYIDSC

-1061 KKEETYLPVEE
+1061 KEEETYLPVEE

-1092 EAVEEERERPPVE
+1092 EAVEEGRERPPVE
-1105 EAQKPERGVRKGV
+1105 EAQKQESGVRKGQR
-1118 KGNRKG
+1118 GNRKG
-1124 KGKDPCKVN
+1124 KGKDPCRVN

>member
-54 ELERQQKEVTH
+54 ELERQQKE
-65 THLCTVKY
+65 
-73 YGLDNKWGHIEQW
+73 
-86 MEESERYSSRP
+86 
-97 SRRHTSI
+97 I

-111 SVGSRGSLRRNFSS
+111 SVGSRGSL
-125 DLYCSSNSLPSL
+125 
-137 RHQNSTQN
+137 
-145 GRPSMLFIDG
+145 RPSMLFIDG

>member
-1 MGTQITGSGRKR
+1 MGTQITGTGRKR

-24 DALSQIAR
+24 DALNQIAR

-54 ELERQQKEVTH
+54 ELERQQKE
-65 THLCTVKY
+65 
-73 YGLDNKWGHIEQW
+73 
-86 MEESERYSSRP
+86 
-97 SRRHTSI
+97 I

-111 SVGSRGSLRRNFSS
+111 SVGSRGSLR
-125 DLYCSSNSLPSL
+125 
-137 RHQNSTQN
+137 
-145 GRPSMLFIDG
+145 
-155 PRTQSHRGSVC
+155 
-166 DEAVQSSTRRFSGS
+166 
-180 ISRGPSDYSGF
+180 
-191 LGSNSRASSRASSA
+191 
-205 RASPVVEERSD
+205 VEERSD

-340 REMLKQSEE
+340 RETLKQSEE

-389 EFSDAGVRDE
+389 EFSDAGVQDE

-410 KDTLKKNGIVLSPE
+410 KDTLKKHGIVLSPE

-429 DAGQMIDGPL
+429 DAGQMIDGPR

-446 LAQPSHGGESM
+446 LAQESQPSHGGESM

-472 TPGGSR
+472 TPGGGR

-492 ALLEIDSSDKL
+492 ALLEIESSDKL

-511 LQQQTDIEAEQSKYC
+511 LQQQTDTKAEQSKYC
-526 NQETQVDVAAP
+526 DQETQVDVAVP
-537 EEAILVHFGDKETQV
+537 EEAILVHFGDKETQI

-575 DILVQKENTDGSGDN
+575 AILVQKEYTDGGSDN
-590 GDGVNQR
+590 GEGLNQR

-603 LEQAE
+603 QEQAE

-615 SNKEAVPVSG
+615 SNKDAVPVSG
-625 GTDGQCEENTNL
+625 GTDGQCEENTHL
-637 ENGRENTELLTAMS
+637 EKGRENTELLTAVS
-651 TNFEEQDISGP
+651 THFEEQDISGP
-662 TPCVETEATLSQI
+662 TLCDETEATLSQI
-675 QSESQSDLQGEHTQE
+675 QRDLQGENTQE
-690 YDPGTKDQ
+690 YDPGTKGQ

-708 SEMMK
+708 SEMIK

-722 GEAKISPNHISQGS
+722 GEAKTSPNQISQGS
-736 LNKTETIGMKMKNK
+736 LKKTETIGMEMKNH
-750 PGHQAETGQ
+750 PGHPAEHQAETGQ
-759 VTSTGTSAVSS
+759 VTSTGTSAISS

-797 SEFEKDGQNS
+797 SEFEKDTHNS

-816 HFSTESSVET
+816 HFSTESSVEI

-831 DSDGQKLSERAEELE
+831 DSDRQKLSERVEELE

-854 DQIWQESLCGMKE
+854 DQIWQESVCGMKE
-867 DEPNNKELQAKEPPS
+867 DEPNTKELQAKESPS
-882 TISDKTVTPI
+882 TIADKTVTPI
-892 ITEGKTKLDKQVI
+892 ITEEGKTRLDQQVI
-905 PDLPERLETSLEM
+905 PELPERLETSLEN

-943 CICKLSESDQVL
+943 CTCKQSESDQVL

-960 DVARTQRISDS
+960 DVALTQRISDS

-979 TEEVEPSPDRIR
+979 TEAVEPSPDRIQ

-1025 TEQREASTSSPAGG
+1025 TEQGEASTSSPAGG
-1039 DNELNDGDTGYIDSC
+1039 DNELNDGASAGYIDSC

-1061 KKEETYLPVEE
+1061 KEEETYLPVEE

-1092 EAVEEERERPPVE
+1092 EAVEEGRERPPVE
-1105 EAQKPERGVRKGV
+1105 EVQKQESGVRKGQR
-1118 KGNRKG
+1118 GNRKG
-1124 KGKDPCKVN
+1124 RGKDPCRVN

>member
-1 MGTQITGSGRKR
+1 MGTQITGTGRKR

-24 DALSQIAR
+24 DALNQIAR

-54 ELERQQKEVTH
+54 ELERQQKE
-65 THLCTVKY
+65 
-73 YGLDNKWGHIEQW
+73 
-86 MEESERYSSRP
+86 
-97 SRRHTSI
+97 I

-340 REMLKQSEE
+340 RETLKQSEE

-389 EFSDAGVRDE
+389 EFSDAGMQDE

-410 KDTLKKNGIVLSPE
+410 KDTLKKHGIVLSPE

-429 DAGQMIDGPL
+429 DAGQMIDGPR

-446 LAQPSHGGESM
+446 LAQESQPSHGGESM

-472 TPGGSR
+472 TPGGGR

-492 ALLEIDSSDKL
+492 ALLEIESSDKL

-511 LQQQTDIEAEQSKYC
+511 LQQQTDTKAEQSKYC
-526 NQETQVDVAAP
+526 DQETQVDVAVP
-537 EEAILVHFGDKETQV
+537 EEAILVHFGDKETRI

-575 DILVQKENTDGSGDN
+575 AILVQKEYTDGGSDN
-590 GDGVNQR
+590 GEGLNQR

-603 LEQAE
+603 QEQAE

-615 SNKEAVPVSG
+615 SNKDAVPVSG
-625 GTDGQCEENTNL
+625 GTDGQCEENTHL
-637 ENGRENTELLTAMS
+637 EKGWENTELLTAVS
-651 TNFEEQDISGP
+651 THFEEQDISGP
-662 TPCVETEATLSQI
+662 TLCDETEATLSQI
-675 QSESQSDLQGEHTQE
+675 QRDLQGENTQE
-690 YDPGTKDQ
+690 YDPGTKGQ

-708 SEMMK
+708 SEMIK

-722 GEAKISPNHISQGS
+722 GEAKTSPNQISQGS
-736 LNKTETIGMKMKNK
+736 LKKTETIGMEMKNH
-750 PGHQAETGQ
+750 PGHPAEHQAETGQ
-759 VTSTGTSAVSS
+759 VTSTGTSAISS

-797 SEFEKDGQNS
+797 SEFEKDTHNS

-816 HFSTESSVET
+816 HFSTEI

-831 DSDGQKLSERAEELE
+831 DSDRQKLSERVEELE

-854 DQIWQESLCGMKE
+854 DQIWQESVCGMKE
-867 DEPNNKELQAKEPPS
+867 DEPNTKELQAKESPS
-882 TISDKTVTPI
+882 TIADKTVTPI
-892 ITEGKTKLDKQVI
+892 ITEEGKTRLDQQVI
-905 PDLPERLETSLEM
+905 PDLPERLETSLEN

-943 CICKLSESDQVL
+943 CTCKQSESDQVL

-960 DVARTQRISDS
+960 DVALTQRISDS

-979 TEEVEPSPDRIR
+979 TEAVEPSPDRIQ

-1025 TEQREASTSSPAGG
+1025 TEQGEASTSSPAGG
-1039 DNELNDGDTGYIDSC
+1039 DNELNDGASAGYIDSC

-1061 KKEETYLPVEE
+1061 KEEETYLPVEE

-1092 EAVEEERERPPVE
+1092 EAVEEGRERPPVE
-1105 EAQKPERGVRKGV
+1105 EAQKQESGVRKGQR
-1118 KGNRKG
+1118 GNRKG
-1124 KGKDPCKVN
+1124 RGKDPCRVN

>member
-1 MGTQITGSGRKR
+1 MGTQITGTGRKR

-24 DALSQIAR
+24 DALNQIAR

-54 ELERQQKEVTH
+54 ELERQQKE
-65 THLCTVKY
+65 
-73 YGLDNKWGHIEQW
+73 
-86 MEESERYSSRP
+86 
-97 SRRHTSI
+97 I

-111 SVGSRGSLRRNFSS
+111 SVGSRGSLR
-125 DLYCSSNSLPSL
+125 
-137 RHQNSTQN
+137 
-145 GRPSMLFIDG
+145 
-155 PRTQSHRGSVC
+155 
-166 DEAVQSSTRRFSGS
+166 
-180 ISRGPSDYSGF
+180 
-191 LGSNSRASSRASSA
+191 
-205 RASPVVEERSD
+205 VEERSD

-331 VLQRQFNEM
+331 VLQRQFKEM
-340 REMLKQSEE
+340 RETLKQSEE
-349 LLTEVGQLRLKR
+349 LLTK
-361 DSCVREISD
+361 
-370 LQETLGWKE
+370 
-379 KKIGALERQR
+379 
-389 EFSDAGVRDE
+389 
-399 RDKLRDQVVHL
+399 H
-410 KDTLKKNGIVLSPE
+410 GIVLSPE

-429 DAGQMIDGPL
+429 DAGQMIDGPR
-439 SADSTSR
+439 SADSTR
-446 LAQPSHGGESM
+446 LAQESQPSHGGESM

-472 TPGGSR
+472 TPGGGR

-492 ALLEIDSSDKL
+492 ALLEIESSDKL

-511 LQQQTDIEAEQSKYC
+511 LQQQTDTEAEQSKYC
-526 NQETQVDVAAP
+526 DQETQVDVAAP
-537 EEAILVHFGDKETQV
+537 EEAILVHFGDKKTQI

-575 DILVQKENTDGSGDN
+575 AILVQKEYTDGGSDN
-590 GDGVNQR
+590 GEGLNQR

-603 LEQAE
+603 QEQAE

-625 GTDGQCEENTNL
+625 GTDGQCEENTHL
-637 ENGRENTELLTAMS
+637 EKGREYTELLTAVS
-651 TNFEEQDISGP
+651 TDFEEQDISGP
-662 TPCVETEATLSQI
+662 TLCDETEATLSQI
-675 QSESQSDLQGEHTQE
+675 QSDLQGENTQE
-690 YDPGTKDQ
+690 YDPGTKGQ

-708 SEMMK
+708 SEMIK

-722 GEAKISPNHISQGS
+722 GEAKTSPNQISQGS
-736 LNKTETIGMKMKNK
+736 LKKTETIGMEMKNH
-750 PGHQAETGQ
+750 PGHPAEHQAETGQ
-759 VTSTGTSAVSS
+759 VTSTGTSAISS

-785 GIKTDQLIINTL
+785 GIKTDPLIINTL
-797 SEFEKDGQNS
+797 SEFEKDTQNS

-816 HFSTESSVET
+816 HFSTESSVEI

-831 DSDGQKLSERAEELE
+831 DSDGQKLSERVEELE

-854 DQIWQESLCGMKE
+854 DQIWQESVCGMKE
-867 DEPNNKELQAKEPPS
+867 DEPNTKELQAKEPPS
-882 TISDKTVTPI
+882 TIADKTVTPI
-892 ITEGKTKLDKQVI
+892 ITEEGKTRLDKQVI
-905 PDLPERLETSLEM
+905 PDLPEKLETSLEN

-943 CICKLSESDQVL
+943 CTCKQSESDQVL
-955 TENSL
+955 MENSL
-960 DVARTQRISDS
+960 DVALTQRISDS

-979 TEEVEPSPDRIR
+979 TEAVEPSPDRSQ

-1025 TEQREASTSSPAGG
+1025 TEQGEASTSSPAGG
-1039 DNELNDGDTGYIDSC
+1039 DNELNDGASAGYIDSC

-1061 KKEETYLPVEE
+1061 KEEETYLPVEE

-1092 EAVEEERERPPVE
+1092 EAVEEGRERPPVE
-1105 EAQKPERGVRKGV
+1105 EAQKQESGVRKGQR
-1118 KGNRKG
+1118 GNRKG
-1124 KGKDPCKVN
+1124 KGKDPCRVN

>member
-54 ELERQQKEVTH
+54 ELERQQKE
-65 THLCTVKY
+65 
-73 YGLDNKWGHIEQW
+73 
-86 MEESERYSSRP
+86 EESERYSSRP

>member
-1 MGTQITGSGRKR
+1 M
-13 IPNRERLTAED
+13 D
-24 DALSQIAR
+24 FLSAVSQLK
-32 EAEARLAAKRA
+32 AEARLAAKRA

-65 THLCTVKY
+65 THLCTV
-73 YGLDNKWGHIEQW
+73 
-86 MEESERYSSRP
+86 
-97 SRRHTSI
+97 I

-331 VLQRQFNEM
+331 VLKRQFNEM
-340 REMLKQSEE
+340 RETLKQSEE
-349 LLTEVGQLRLKR
+349 LLTEVGQLRLKQ

-410 KDTLKKNGIVLSPE
+410 KDTLKKHGIVLSPE

-429 DAGQMIDGPL
+429 DAGQMIDGPR
-439 SADSTSR
+439 SADSISR
-446 LAQPSHGGESM
+446 LAQESQPSHGGESM
-457 LGEAPEMQLDHGEVR
+457 LGEAPEMQFDHGEVR
-472 TPGGSR
+472 TPGGGR

-492 ALLEIDSSDKL
+492 ALLEIESSDKL

-511 LQQQTDIEAEQSKYC
+511 LQQQTDTEAEQSKYC
-526 NQETQVDVAAP
+526 DQETQVDVAVP
-537 EEAILVHFGDKETQV
+537 EEAILVHFGDKETQI

-575 DILVQKENTDGSGDN
+575 AILVQKEYTDGGSDN
-590 GDGVNQR
+590 GEELNQR

-603 LEQAE
+603 QEQAE

-615 SNKEAVPVSG
+615 SNREAVPVSG
-625 GTDGQCEENTNL
+625 TTDGQCEENTNL
-637 ENGRENTELLTAMS
+637 EKGRENTELLTAVS
-651 TNFEEQDISGP
+651 TDSEEQDISGP
-662 TPCVETEATLSQI
+662 TLCDETEATFSQI
-675 QSESQSDLQGEHTQE
+675 QSDQQGENTQE
-690 YDPGTKDQ
+690 YDPGTKGQ

-708 SEMMK
+708 SEMIK

-722 GEAKISPNHISQGS
+722 GEAKTSPNQMSQGS
-736 LNKTETIGMKMKNK
+736 LKNTDTIGMEMKNH
-750 PGHQAETGQ
+750 PEHQAETGQ
-759 VTSTGTSAVSS
+759 VTSTGTCAISS
-770 TVSIEL
+770 TVSVEL

-785 GIKTDQLIINTL
+785 GIGTDLLIINTL
-797 SEFEKDGQNS
+797 SEFEKDTQNS
-807 LELQQHKND
+807 LELRQHQND
-816 HFSTESSVET
+816 HFRTESSVEI

-831 DSDGQKLSERAEELE
+831 DSDGQKLSERVEELE

-854 DQIWQESLCGMKE
+854 DQTWQESVCGMKE
-867 DEPNNKELQAKEPPS
+867 DEPNTKELQAKEPPS
-882 TISDKTVTPI
+882 TISDKMVTPI
-892 ITEGKTKLDKQVI
+892 ITEEGKTRLDQQVI
-905 PDLPERLETSLEM
+905 PDLPERLETSLEN

-943 CICKLSESDQVL
+943 CTCKQSESDHVL

-960 DVARTQRISDS
+960 DVALTQRISDS

-979 TEEVEPSPDRIR
+979 TEAVEPSPDRIQ
-991 SESPSCVEREEWCI
+991 SESPSRVEREEWCI

-1025 TEQREASTSSPAGG
+1025 TEQGEASTSSPAGG
-1039 DNELNDGDTGYIDSC
+1039 DNELNHGASAGYIDSC
-1054 EEAVLLV
+1054 EEAVLIV
-1061 KKEETYLPVEE
+1061 KEEETYLSVEE

-1092 EAVEEERERPPVE
+1092 EAVEEGRERPPVE
-1105 EAQKPERGVRKGV
+1105 DAQKQESGVRKGQR
-1118 KGNRKG
+1118 GNRKG
-1124 KGKDPCKVN
+1124 KGKVPCKVN

>member
-1 MGTQITGSGRKR
+1 MGTQITGTGRKR

-24 DALSQIAR
+24 DALNQIAR

-54 ELERQQKEVTH
+54 ELERQQKEMYQSQK
-65 THLCTVKY
+65 KY

-340 REMLKQSEE
+340 RETLKQSEE
-349 LLTEVGQLRLKR
+349 LLTK
-361 DSCVREISD
+361 
-370 LQETLGWKE
+370 
-379 KKIGALERQR
+379 
-389 EFSDAGVRDE
+389 
-399 RDKLRDQVVHL
+399 H
-410 KDTLKKNGIVLSPE
+410 GIVLSPE

-429 DAGQMIDGPL
+429 DAGQMIDGPC

-446 LAQPSHGGESM
+446 LAQESQPSHGGESM

-472 TPGGSR
+472 TPGGGR

-492 ALLEIDSSDKL
+492 ALLEIESSDKL
-503 NQDKLNDS
+503 NQDKLSDS
-511 LQQQTDIEAEQSKYC
+511 LQQQTDTEAEQSKYC
-526 NQETQVDVAAP
+526 DQETQVDVAVP
-537 EEAILVHFGDKETQV
+537 EEAILVHFGDKETQI

-575 DILVQKENTDGSGDN
+575 AILVQKEYTDGGSDN
-590 GDGVNQR
+590 GEGLNQR

-603 LEQAE
+603 QEQAE

-625 GTDGQCEENTNL
+625 GTDGQCEEITNL
-637 ENGRENTELLTAMS
+637 EKGRENTELLTAVS
-651 TNFEEQDISGP
+651 TEEQDISGP
-662 TPCVETEATLSQI
+662 TLCDETEATLSQI
-675 QSESQSDLQGEHTQE
+675 QSESQSDLQGENTQE
-690 YDPGTKDQ
+690 YDPGTKGQ

-708 SEMMK
+708 SEMIK

-722 GEAKISPNHISQGS
+722 GEAKTSPNQISQGS
-736 LNKTETIGMKMKNK
+736 LKKTETIGMEMKNN
-750 PGHQAETGQ
+750 PGHPAEHQAETGQ
-759 VTSTGTSAVSS
+759 VTSTGTSAISS

-785 GIKTDQLIINTL
+785 GIKTDPLIINTL
-797 SEFEKDGQNS
+797 SEFEKDKQNS

-831 DSDGQKLSERAEELE
+831 DSDGQKLSERVEELE

-854 DQIWQESLCGMKE
+854 DQIWQESVCGMKE
-867 DEPNNKELQAKEPPS
+867 DEPNTKELQAKEPPS

-892 ITEGKTKLDKQVI
+892 ITEEGKTRLDQQVI
-905 PDLPERLETSLEM
+905 PDLPERLETSLEN

-943 CICKLSESDQVL
+943 CICKQSQSDQVL

-960 DVARTQRISDS
+960 DVALTQRISDS

-979 TEEVEPSPDRIR
+979 TEEVEPSPDRIQ
-991 SESPSCVEREEWCI
+991 SEPPSRVEREEWCI

-1025 TEQREASTSSPAGG
+1025 TEQGEASTSSPAGG
-1039 DNELNDGDTGYIDSC
+1039 DNELNDGASAGHIDSC

-1061 KKEETYLPVEE
+1061 KEEETYLPVEE
-1072 EHISSSPGPSA
+1072 EHISSSPRPSA

-1092 EAVEEERERPPVE
+1092 EAVEEGRERPPVE
-1105 EAQKPERGVRKGV
+1105 EAQKQESGVRKGQR
-1118 KGNRKG
+1118 GNRKG

>member
-1 MGTQITGSGRKR
+1 M
-13 IPNRERLTAED
+13 
-24 DALSQIAR
+24 
-32 EAEARLAAKRA
+32 
-43 ARAEAREIRMK
+43 
-54 ELERQQKEVTH
+54 
-65 THLCTVKY
+65 TVVK
-73 YGLDNKWGHIEQW
+73 Q
-86 MEESERYSSRP
+86 P
-97 SRRHTSI
+97 SRRPCP
-104 SDDEERM
+104 
-111 SVGSRGSLRRNFSS
+111 VSS
-125 DLYCSSNSLPSL
+125 
-137 RHQNSTQN
+137 Q
-145 GRPSMLFIDG
+145 
-155 PRTQSHRGSVC
+155 
-166 DEAVQSSTRRFSGS
+166 
-180 ISRGPSDYSGF
+180 
-191 LGSNSRASSRASSA
+191 
-205 RASPVVEERSD
+205 
-216 RDFLEKGSRTA
+216 GSRTA

-287 KSNLMYQ
+287 KSNLMYL

-340 REMLKQSEE
+340 RETLKQSEE
-349 LLTEVGQLRLKR
+349 LLT
-361 DSCVREISD
+361 
-370 LQETLGWKE
+370 
-379 KKIGALERQR
+379 
-389 EFSDAGVRDE
+389 
-399 RDKLRDQVVHL
+399 
-410 KDTLKKNGIVLSPE
+410 KNGIVLSPE

-439 SADSTSR
+439 SADSTSL
-446 LAQPSHGGESM
+446 LAQESQPSHGGESM
-457 LGEAPEMQLDHGEVR
+457 LGKAPEMQLGHGAVR
-472 TPGGSR
+472 TPGGSK
-478 LLHEADNYSHDQER
+478 LLQEADNYSHDQER
-492 ALLEIDSSDKL
+492 ALLEVESSDKL

-511 LQQQTDIEAEQSKYC
+511 LQHQTDSEAEQSKYC
-526 NQETQVDVAAP
+526 DQETQVDVAAP
-537 EEAILVHFGDKETQV
+537 EEAILVHFGEKKTPV
-552 EYEVEKPQYCDTE
+552 EYEVEQPQYCDTE

-575 DILVQKENTDGSGDN
+575 AILVQKENTD

-608 NEENSGE
+608 NEENNGE
-615 SNKEAVPVSG
+615 SNKEAVPVSS

-637 ENGRENTELLTAMS
+637 ENGRENTKLLTAMS
-651 TNFEEQDISGP
+651 TDFEEQDIYGP
-662 TPCVETEATLSQI
+662 TLCVETEATLSQI
-675 QSESQSDLQGEHTQE
+675 QNESQSGLQGENTQE

-708 SEMMK
+708 SEMIK

-722 GEAKISPNHISQGS
+722 GEAKTSPNQIQIRS
-736 LNKTETIGMKMKNK
+736 LKNTETIGIKMKNN
-750 PGHQAETGQ
+750 PEPPPEHQAEIGQ
-759 VTSTGTSAVSS
+759 VTADVPVDISS

-785 GIKTDQLIINTL
+785 EIKTDQLIINTL

-807 LELQQHKND
+807 LELQHHKND
-816 HFSTESSVET
+816 HSSTESSVEI

-831 DSDGQKLSERAEELE
+831 DSDGQKLSERVEELE
-846 SSSVESKP
+846 TSSVESKP

-867 DEPNNKELQAKEPPS
+867 DEPNTKELQAKEPPS

-892 ITEGKTKLDKQVI
+892 ITEEGKTRLDKQVI
-905 PDLPERLETSLEM
+905 PDLPERLETSLEN
-918 TLPGVQGDQK
+918 TLPGAQGDQK

-943 CICKLSESDQVL
+943 CTCKQSESDQVL
-955 TENSL
+955 MENSL
-960 DVARTQRISDS
+960 DVALTQRISDS

-979 TEEVEPSPDRIR
+979 TEEVEPSPVRIQ
-991 SESPSCVEREEWCI
+991 SESPSCVEREEWYI
-1005 IEENIYEEN
+1005 IEENIHEEN

-1025 TEQREASTSSPAGG
+1025 TEQGEASTSSPAGG
-1039 DNELNDGDTGYIDSC
+1039 DNELNDRASAGYLDSC

-1061 KKEETYLPVEE
+1061 KEEETYLLVEE

-1105 EAQKPERGVRKGV
+1105 EAQKQESGGRKGL

>member
-1 MGTQITGSGRKR
+1 MGTQITGTGRKR

-24 DALSQIAR
+24 DALNQIAR

-54 ELERQQKEVTH
+54 ELERQQKE
-65 THLCTVKY
+65 
-73 YGLDNKWGHIEQW
+73 
-86 MEESERYSSRP
+86 EESERYSSRP
-97 SRRHTSI
+97 TRRHTSI

-331 VLQRQFNEM
+331 VLKRQFNEM
-340 REMLKQSEE
+340 RETLKQSEE
-349 LLTEVGQLRLKR
+349 LLTEVGQLRLKQ

-410 KDTLKKNGIVLSPE
+410 KDTLKKHGIVLSPE

-429 DAGQMIDGPL
+429 DAGQMIDGPR
-439 SADSTSR
+439 SADSISR
-446 LAQPSHGGESM
+446 LAQESQPSHGGESM
-457 LGEAPEMQLDHGEVR
+457 LGEAPEMQFDHGEVR
-472 TPGGSR
+472 TPGGGR

-492 ALLEIDSSDKL
+492 ALLEIESSDKL

-511 LQQQTDIEAEQSKYC
+511 LQQQTDTEAEQSKYC
-526 NQETQVDVAAP
+526 DQETQVDVAVP
-537 EEAILVHFGDKETQV
+537 EEAILVHFGDKETQI

-575 DILVQKENTDGSGDN
+575 AILVQKEYTDGGSDN
-590 GDGVNQR
+590 GEELNQR

-603 LEQAE
+603 QEQAE

-615 SNKEAVPVSG
+615 SNREAVPVSG
-625 GTDGQCEENTNL
+625 TTDGQCEENTNL
-637 ENGRENTELLTAMS
+637 EKGRENTELLTAVS
-651 TNFEEQDISGP
+651 TDSEEQDISGP
-662 TPCVETEATLSQI
+662 TLCDETEATFSQI
-675 QSESQSDLQGEHTQE
+675 QSDQQGENTQE
-690 YDPGTKDQ
+690 YDPGTKGQ

-708 SEMMK
+708 SEMIK

-722 GEAKISPNHISQGS
+722 GEAKTSPNQMSQGS
-736 LNKTETIGMKMKNK
+736 LKNTDTIGMEMKNH
-750 PGHQAETGQ
+750 PEHQAETGQ
-759 VTSTGTSAVSS
+759 VTSTGTCAISS
-770 TVSIEL
+770 TVSVEL

-785 GIKTDQLIINTL
+785 GIGTDLLIINTL
-797 SEFEKDGQNS
+797 SEFEKDTQNS
-807 LELQQHKND
+807 LELRQHQND
-816 HFSTESSVET
+816 HFRTESSVEI

-831 DSDGQKLSERAEELE
+831 DSDGQKLSERVEELE

-854 DQIWQESLCGMKE
+854 DQTWQESVCGMKE
-867 DEPNNKELQAKEPPS
+867 DEPNTKELQAKEPPS
-882 TISDKTVTPI
+882 TISDKMVTPI
-892 ITEGKTKLDKQVI
+892 ITEEGKTRLDQQVI
-905 PDLPERLETSLEM
+905 PDLPERLETSLEN

-943 CICKLSESDQVL
+943 CTCKQSESDHVL

-960 DVARTQRISDS
+960 DVALTQRISDS

-979 TEEVEPSPDRIR
+979 TEAVEPSPDRIQ
-991 SESPSCVEREEWCI
+991 SESPSRVEREEWCI

-1025 TEQREASTSSPAGG
+1025 TEQGEASTSSPAGG
-1039 DNELNDGDTGYIDSC
+1039 DNELNHGASAGYIDSC
-1054 EEAVLLV
+1054 EEAVLIV
-1061 KKEETYLPVEE
+1061 KEEETYLSVEE

-1092 EAVEEERERPPVE
+1092 EAVEEGRERPPVE
-1105 EAQKPERGVRKGV
+1105 DAQKQESGVRKGQR
-1118 KGNRKG
+1118 GNRKG
-1124 KGKDPCKVN
+1124 KGKVPCKVN

>member
-1 MGTQITGSGRKR
+1 MGTQITGTGRKR

-24 DALSQIAR
+24 DALNQIAR

-54 ELERQQKEVTH
+54 ELERQQKEVYQSQ
-65 THLCTVKY
+65 K
-73 YGLDNKWGHIEQW
+73 
-86 MEESERYSSRP
+86 
-97 SRRHTSI
+97 I

-111 SVGSRGSLRRNFSS
+111 SVGSRGSLR
-125 DLYCSSNSLPSL
+125 
-137 RHQNSTQN
+137 
-145 GRPSMLFIDG
+145 
-155 PRTQSHRGSVC
+155 
-166 DEAVQSSTRRFSGS
+166 
-180 ISRGPSDYSGF
+180 
-191 LGSNSRASSRASSA
+191 
-205 RASPVVEERSD
+205 VEERSD

-331 VLQRQFNEM
+331 VLQRQFKEM
-340 REMLKQSEE
+340 RETLKQSEE

-399 RDKLRDQVVHL
+399 REKLRDQVVHL
-410 KDTLKKNGIVLSPE
+410 KDTLKKHGIVLSPE

-429 DAGQMIDGPL
+429 DAGQMIDGPR
-439 SADSTSR
+439 SADSTR
-446 LAQPSHGGESM
+446 LAQESQPSHGGESM

-472 TPGGSR
+472 TPGGGR

-492 ALLEIDSSDKL
+492 ALLEIESSDKL

-511 LQQQTDIEAEQSKYC
+511 LQQQTDTEAEQSKYC
-526 NQETQVDVAAP
+526 DQETQVDVAAP
-537 EEAILVHFGDKETQV
+537 EEAILVHFGDKKTQI

-575 DILVQKENTDGSGDN
+575 AILVQKEYTDGGSDN
-590 GDGVNQR
+590 GEGLNQR

-603 LEQAE
+603 QEQAE

-625 GTDGQCEENTNL
+625 GTDGQCEENTHL
-637 ENGRENTELLTAMS
+637 EKGREYTELLTAVS
-651 TNFEEQDISGP
+651 TDFEEQDISGP
-662 TPCVETEATLSQI
+662 TLCDETEATLSQI
-675 QSESQSDLQGEHTQE
+675 QSDLQGENTQE
-690 YDPGTKDQ
+690 YDPGTKGQ

-708 SEMMK
+708 SEMIK

-722 GEAKISPNHISQGS
+722 GEAKTSPNQISQGS
-736 LNKTETIGMKMKNK
+736 LKKTETIGMEMKNH
-750 PGHQAETGQ
+750 PGHPAEHQAETGQ
-759 VTSTGTSAVSS
+759 VTSTGTSAISS

-785 GIKTDQLIINTL
+785 GIKTDPLIINTL
-797 SEFEKDGQNS
+797 SEFEKDTQNS

-816 HFSTESSVET
+816 HFSTESSVEI

-831 DSDGQKLSERAEELE
+831 DSDGQKLSERVEELE

-854 DQIWQESLCGMKE
+854 DQIWQESVCGMKE
-867 DEPNNKELQAKEPPS
+867 DEPNTKELQAKEPPS
-882 TISDKTVTPI
+882 TIADKTVTPI
-892 ITEGKTKLDKQVI
+892 ITEEGKTRLDKQVI
-905 PDLPERLETSLEM
+905 PDLPEKLETSLEN

-943 CICKLSESDQVL
+943 CTCKQSESDQVL
-955 TENSL
+955 MENSL
-960 DVARTQRISDS
+960 DVALTQRISDS

-979 TEEVEPSPDRIR
+979 TEAVEPSPDRSQ

-1025 TEQREASTSSPAGG
+1025 TEQGEASTSSPAGG
-1039 DNELNDGDTGYIDSC
+1039 DNELNDGASAGYIDSC

-1061 KKEETYLPVEE
+1061 KEEETYLPVEE

-1092 EAVEEERERPPVE
+1092 EAVEEGRERPPVE
-1105 EAQKPERGVRKGV
+1105 EAQKQESGVRKGQR
-1118 KGNRKG
+1118 GNRKG
-1124 KGKDPCKVN
+1124 KGKDPCRVN

>member
-54 ELERQQKEVTH
+54 ELERQQKEMYQSQK
-65 THLCTVKY
+65 KY

-86 MEESERYSSRP
+86 MEESEKYSSRP

-340 REMLKQSEE
+340 RETLKQSEE
-349 LLTEVGQLRLKR
+349 LLT
-361 DSCVREISD
+361 
-370 LQETLGWKE
+370 
-379 KKIGALERQR
+379 
-389 EFSDAGVRDE
+389 
-399 RDKLRDQVVHL
+399 
-410 KDTLKKNGIVLSPE
+410 KNGIVLSPE

-446 LAQPSHGGESM
+446 LAQESQPSHGGESM
-457 LGEAPEMQLDHGEVR
+457 LGEAPEMQLDHGEVG

-492 ALLEIDSSDKL
+492 ALLQIDSSDKL

-511 LQQQTDIEAEQSKYC
+511 LQQQTDTEAEQSKYC
-526 NQETQVDVAAP
+526 DQETQVDVAAP
-537 EEAILVHFGDKETQV
+537 EEAIFVHFGDKETQV

-575 DILVQKENTDGSGDN
+575 AILVQKENTDGSGDN

-651 TNFEEQDISGP
+651 TDFEEQDISGP
-662 TPCVETEATLSQI
+662 TLCVETEATLSQI
-675 QSESQSDLQGEHTQE
+675 QSESQSDLQGENTQE

-708 SEMMK
+708 SEMIK

-722 GEAKISPNHISQGS
+722 GEAKTSPNHISQGS
-736 LNKTETIGMKMKNK
+736 LNKTETIGMKMKNTSGH
-750 PGHQAETGQ
+750 PPEHQAETGQ

-770 TVSIEL
+770 TVSTEL

-816 HFSTESSVET
+816 HFSTESSVEI

-867 DEPNNKELQAKEPPS
+867 DEPNTKELQAKEPPS

-892 ITEGKTKLDKQVI
+892 ITEEGKTKLDEQVI

-943 CICKLSESDQVL
+943 CTCKLSESDQVL

-960 DVARTQRISDS
+960 DVAITQRISDS

-979 TEEVEPSPDRIR
+979 TEEVEPSPDRIQ

-1025 TEQREASTSSPAGG
+1025 TEQGEASTSSPAGG
-1039 DNELNDGDTGYIDSC
+1039 DNELNDGATGYIDSC

-1105 EAQKPERGVRKGV
+1105 EAQKQERGVRKGV

>member
-1 MGTQITGSGRKR
+1 M
-13 IPNRERLTAED
+13 D
-24 DALSQIAR
+24 FLSAVSQLK
-32 EAEARLAAKRA
+32 AEARLAAKRA

-54 ELERQQKEVTH
+54 ELERQQKE
-65 THLCTVKY
+65 
-73 YGLDNKWGHIEQW
+73 
-86 MEESERYSSRP
+86 
-97 SRRHTSI
+97 I

-340 REMLKQSEE
+340 RETLKQSEE

-389 EFSDAGVRDE
+389 EFSDAGMQDE

-410 KDTLKKNGIVLSPE
+410 KDTLKKHGIVLSPE

-429 DAGQMIDGPL
+429 DAGQMIDGPR

-446 LAQPSHGGESM
+446 LAQESQPSHGGESM

-472 TPGGSR
+472 TPGGGR

-492 ALLEIDSSDKL
+492 ALLEIESSDKL

-511 LQQQTDIEAEQSKYC
+511 LQQQTDTKAEQSKYC
-526 NQETQVDVAAP
+526 DQETQVDVAVP
-537 EEAILVHFGDKETQV
+537 EEAILVHFGDKETRI

-575 DILVQKENTDGSGDN
+575 AILVQKEYTDGGSDN
-590 GDGVNQR
+590 GEGLNQR

-603 LEQAE
+603 QEQAE

-615 SNKEAVPVSG
+615 SNKDAVPVSG
-625 GTDGQCEENTNL
+625 GTDGQCEENTHL
-637 ENGRENTELLTAMS
+637 EKGWENTELLTAVS
-651 TNFEEQDISGP
+651 THFEEQDISGP
-662 TPCVETEATLSQI
+662 TLCDETEATLSQI
-675 QSESQSDLQGEHTQE
+675 QRDLQGENTQE
-690 YDPGTKDQ
+690 YDPGTKGQ

-708 SEMMK
+708 SEMIK

-722 GEAKISPNHISQGS
+722 GEAKTSPNQISQGS
-736 LNKTETIGMKMKNK
+736 LKKTETIGMEMKNH
-750 PGHQAETGQ
+750 PGHPAEHQAETGQ
-759 VTSTGTSAVSS
+759 VTSTGTSAISS

-797 SEFEKDGQNS
+797 SEFEKDTHNS

-816 HFSTESSVET
+816 HFSTEI

-831 DSDGQKLSERAEELE
+831 DSDRQKLSERVEELE

-854 DQIWQESLCGMKE
+854 DQIWQESVCGMKE
-867 DEPNNKELQAKEPPS
+867 DEPNTKELQAKESPS
-882 TISDKTVTPI
+882 TIADKTVTPI
-892 ITEGKTKLDKQVI
+892 ITEEGKTRLDQQVI
-905 PDLPERLETSLEM
+905 PDLPERLETSLEN

-943 CICKLSESDQVL
+943 CTCKQSESDQVL

-960 DVARTQRISDS
+960 DVALTQRISDS

-979 TEEVEPSPDRIR
+979 TEAVEPSPDRIQ

-1025 TEQREASTSSPAGG
+1025 TEQGEASTSSPAGG
-1039 DNELNDGDTGYIDSC
+1039 DNELNDGASAGYIDSC

-1061 KKEETYLPVEE
+1061 KEEETYLPVEE

-1092 EAVEEERERPPVE
+1092 EAVEEGRERPPVE
-1105 EAQKPERGVRKGV
+1105 EAQKQESGVRKGQR
-1118 KGNRKG
+1118 GNRKG
-1124 KGKDPCKVN
+1124 RGKDPCRVN

>member
-1 MGTQITGSGRKR
+1 MITEMDVVCVS
-13 IPNRERLTAED
+13 
-24 DALSQIAR
+24 LSYLQ
-32 EAEARLAAKRA
+32 
-43 ARAEAREIRMK
+43 
-54 ELERQQKEVTH
+54 
-65 THLCTVKY
+65 
-73 YGLDNKWGHIEQW
+73 
-86 MEESERYSSRP
+86 
-97 SRRHTSI
+97 
-104 SDDEERM
+104 
-111 SVGSRGSLRRNFSS
+111 
-125 DLYCSSNSLPSL
+125 
-137 RHQNSTQN
+137 
-145 GRPSMLFIDG
+145 
-155 PRTQSHRGSVC
+155 GSVC

-340 REMLKQSEE
+340 RETLKQSEE
-349 LLTEVGQLRLKR
+349 LLT
-361 DSCVREISD
+361 
-370 LQETLGWKE
+370 
-379 KKIGALERQR
+379 ALERQR

-446 LAQPSHGGESM
+446 LAQESQPCHGGESM
-457 LGEAPEMQLDHGEVR
+457 LGEAPEMQLDHGEVG

-492 ALLEIDSSDKL
+492 ALLQIDSSDKL

-511 LQQQTDIEAEQSKYC
+511 LQQQTDTEAEQSKYC
-526 NQETQVDVAAP
+526 DQETQVDVAAP
-537 EEAILVHFGDKETQV
+537 EEAMFVHFGDKETQV

-575 DILVQKENTDGSGDN
+575 AILVQKENTDGSGDN

-651 TNFEEQDISGP
+651 TDFEEQDISGP
-662 TPCVETEATLSQI
+662 TLCVETEAPLSQI
-675 QSESQSDLQGEHTQE
+675 QSESQSDLQGENTQK

-708 SEMMK
+708 SEMIK

-722 GEAKISPNHISQGS
+722 GEAKTSPNHISQGS

-759 VTSTGTSAVSS
+759 VTSTGTSAISS

-797 SEFEKDGQNS
+797 GEFEKDGQNS

-867 DEPNNKELQAKEPPS
+867 DEPNTKELQAKEPPS

-892 ITEGKTKLDKQVI
+892 ITEEGKTKLDEQVI

-943 CICKLSESDQVL
+943 CTCKLSESDQVL

-960 DVARTQRISDS
+960 DVAITQRISDS
-971 SGEVISDR
+971 SGEVILDR

-1039 DNELNDGDTGYIDSC
+1039 DNELNDVATGYIDSC

-1083 LGQEIQPLP
+1083 LGQEIQPLS

-1105 EAQKPERGVRKGV
+1105 EAQKQERGVRKGV

-1124 KGKDPCKVN
+1124 KDPCKVFNELQIVIKVRLRKIVDERESLADQVKRLKSQLEGKQRNGTEGLSPEEDGLENGMDPHILDLQRDANRQISDLKFKLVKSEQEVTALEQNIIRLEGQVTRYKSASESAEKVEDELKVEKRKLQRELRSALDRIDELEASNSHLAKRLEKMKANRSALLAQQ

>member
-1 MGTQITGSGRKR
+1 M
-13 IPNRERLTAED
+13 D
-24 DALSQIAR
+24 FLSAVSQLK
-32 EAEARLAAKRA
+32 AEARLAAKRA

-54 ELERQQKEVTH
+54 ELERQQKE
-65 THLCTVKY
+65 
-73 YGLDNKWGHIEQW
+73 
-86 MEESERYSSRP
+86 
-97 SRRHTSI
+97 I

-331 VLQRQFNEM
+331 VLQRQFKEM
-340 REMLKQSEE
+340 RETLKQSEE

-399 RDKLRDQVVHL
+399 REKLRDQVVHL
-410 KDTLKKNGIVLSPE
+410 KDTLKKHGIVLSPE

-429 DAGQMIDGPL
+429 DAGQMIDGPR
-439 SADSTSR
+439 SADSTR
-446 LAQPSHGGESM
+446 LAQESQPSHGGESM

-472 TPGGSR
+472 TPGGGR

-492 ALLEIDSSDKL
+492 ALLEIESSDKL

-511 LQQQTDIEAEQSKYC
+511 LQQQTDTEAEQSKYC
-526 NQETQVDVAAP
+526 DQETQVDVAAP
-537 EEAILVHFGDKETQV
+537 EEAILVHFGDKKTQI

-575 DILVQKENTDGSGDN
+575 AILVQKEYTDGGSDN
-590 GDGVNQR
+590 GEGLNQR

-603 LEQAE
+603 QEQAE

-625 GTDGQCEENTNL
+625 GTDGQCEENTHL
-637 ENGRENTELLTAMS
+637 EKGREYTELLTAVS
-651 TNFEEQDISGP
+651 TDFEEQDISGP
-662 TPCVETEATLSQI
+662 TLCDETEATLSQI
-675 QSESQSDLQGEHTQE
+675 QSDLQGENTQE
-690 YDPGTKDQ
+690 YDPGTKGQ

-708 SEMMK
+708 SEMIK

-722 GEAKISPNHISQGS
+722 GEAKTSPNQISQGS
-736 LNKTETIGMKMKNK
+736 LKKTETIGMEMKNH
-750 PGHQAETGQ
+750 PGHPAEHQAETGQ
-759 VTSTGTSAVSS
+759 VTSTGTSAISS

-785 GIKTDQLIINTL
+785 GIKTDPLIINTL
-797 SEFEKDGQNS
+797 SEFEKDTQNS

-816 HFSTESSVET
+816 HFSTESSVEI

-831 DSDGQKLSERAEELE
+831 DSDGQKLSERVEELE

-854 DQIWQESLCGMKE
+854 DQIWQESVCGMKE
-867 DEPNNKELQAKEPPS
+867 DEPNTKELQAKEPPS
-882 TISDKTVTPI
+882 TIADKTVTPI
-892 ITEGKTKLDKQVI
+892 ITEEGKTRLDKQVI
-905 PDLPERLETSLEM
+905 PDLPEKLETSLEN

-943 CICKLSESDQVL
+943 CTCKQSESDQVL
-955 TENSL
+955 MENSL
-960 DVARTQRISDS
+960 DVALTQRISDS

-979 TEEVEPSPDRIR
+979 TEAVEPSPDRSQ

-1025 TEQREASTSSPAGG
+1025 TEQGEASTSSPAGG
-1039 DNELNDGDTGYIDSC
+1039 DNELNDGASAGYIDSC

-1061 KKEETYLPVEE
+1061 KEEETYLPVEE

-1092 EAVEEERERPPVE
+1092 EAVEEGRERPPVE
-1105 EAQKPERGVRKGV
+1105 EAQKQESGVRKGQR
-1118 KGNRKG
+1118 GNRKG
-1124 KGKDPCKVN
+1124 KGKDPCRVN

>member
-54 ELERQQKEVTH
+54 ELERQQKEMYQSQK
-65 THLCTVKY
+65 KY

>member
-1 MGTQITGSGRKR
+1 MGTQITGTGRKR

-24 DALSQIAR
+24 DALNQIAR

-54 ELERQQKEVTH
+54 ELERQQKEMYQSQK
-65 THLCTVKY
+65 KY

-340 REMLKQSEE
+340 RETLKQSEE
-349 LLTEVGQLRLKR
+349 LLT
-361 DSCVREISD
+361 
-370 LQETLGWKE
+370 
-379 KKIGALERQR
+379 ALERQR
-389 EFSDAGVRDE
+389 EFSDAGVQDE

-410 KDTLKKNGIVLSPE
+410 KDTLKKHGIVLSPE

-429 DAGQMIDGPL
+429 DAGQMIDGPR

-446 LAQPSHGGESM
+446 LAQESQPSHGGESM

-472 TPGGSR
+472 TPGGGR

-492 ALLEIDSSDKL
+492 ALLEIESSDKL

-511 LQQQTDIEAEQSKYC
+511 LQQQTDTKAEQSKYC
-526 NQETQVDVAAP
+526 DQETQVDVAVP
-537 EEAILVHFGDKETQV
+537 EEAILVHFGDKETQI

-575 DILVQKENTDGSGDN
+575 AILVQKEYTDGGSDN
-590 GDGVNQR
+590 GEGLNQR

-603 LEQAE
+603 QEQAE

-615 SNKEAVPVSG
+615 SNKDAVPVSG
-625 GTDGQCEENTNL
+625 GTDGQCEENTHL
-637 ENGRENTELLTAMS
+637 EKGRENTELLTAVS
-651 TNFEEQDISGP
+651 THFEEQDISGP
-662 TPCVETEATLSQI
+662 TLCDETEATLSQI
-675 QSESQSDLQGEHTQE
+675 QRDLQGENTQE
-690 YDPGTKDQ
+690 YDPGTKGQ

-708 SEMMK
+708 SEMIK

-722 GEAKISPNHISQGS
+722 GEAKTSPNQISQGS
-736 LNKTETIGMKMKNK
+736 LKKTETIGMEMKNH
-750 PGHQAETGQ
+750 PGHPAEHQAETGQ
-759 VTSTGTSAVSS
+759 VTSTGTSAISS

-797 SEFEKDGQNS
+797 SEFEKDTHNS

-816 HFSTESSVET
+816 HFSTESSVEI

-831 DSDGQKLSERAEELE
+831 DSDRQKLSERVEELE

-854 DQIWQESLCGMKE
+854 DQIWQESVCGMKE
-867 DEPNNKELQAKEPPS
+867 DEPNTKELQAKESPS
-882 TISDKTVTPI
+882 TIADKTVTPI
-892 ITEGKTKLDKQVI
+892 ITEEGKTRLDQQVI
-905 PDLPERLETSLEM
+905 PELPERLETSLEN

-943 CICKLSESDQVL
+943 CTCKQSESDQVL

-960 DVARTQRISDS
+960 DVALTQRISDS

-979 TEEVEPSPDRIR
+979 TEAVEPSPDRIQ

-1025 TEQREASTSSPAGG
+1025 TEQGEASTSSPAGG
-1039 DNELNDGDTGYIDSC
+1039 DNELNDGASAGYIDSC

-1061 KKEETYLPVEE
+1061 KEEETYLPVEE

-1092 EAVEEERERPPVE
+1092 EAVEEGRERPPVE
-1105 EAQKPERGVRKGV
+1105 EVQKQESGVRKGQR
-1118 KGNRKG
+1118 GNRKG
-1124 KGKDPCKVN
+1124 RGKDPCRVN

>member
-111 SVGSRGSLRRNFSS
+111 SVGSRGSL
-125 DLYCSSNSLPSL
+125 
-137 RHQNSTQN
+137 
-145 GRPSMLFIDG
+145 
-155 PRTQSHRGSVC
+155 RGSVC

>member
-54 ELERQQKEVTH
+54 ELERQQKE
-65 THLCTVKY
+65 
-73 YGLDNKWGHIEQW
+73 
-86 MEESERYSSRP
+86 
-97 SRRHTSI
+97 I

-111 SVGSRGSLRRNFSS
+111 SVGSRGSLR
-125 DLYCSSNSLPSL
+125 
-137 RHQNSTQN
+137 
-145 GRPSMLFIDG
+145 
-155 PRTQSHRGSVC
+155 
-166 DEAVQSSTRRFSGS
+166 
-180 ISRGPSDYSGF
+180 PSDYSGF

>member
-54 ELERQQKEVTH
+54 ELERQQKE
-65 THLCTVKY
+65 
-73 YGLDNKWGHIEQW
+73 
-86 MEESERYSSRP
+86 
-97 SRRHTSI
+97 I

-111 SVGSRGSLRRNFSS
+111 SVGSRGSLR
-125 DLYCSSNSLPSL
+125 
-137 RHQNSTQN
+137 
-145 GRPSMLFIDG
+145 
-155 PRTQSHRGSVC
+155 
-166 DEAVQSSTRRFSGS
+166 
-180 ISRGPSDYSGF
+180 PSDYSGF

-340 REMLKQSEE
+340 RETLKQSEE
-349 LLTEVGQLRLKR
+349 LLT
-361 DSCVREISD
+361 
-370 LQETLGWKE
+370 
-379 KKIGALERQR
+379 
-389 EFSDAGVRDE
+389 
-399 RDKLRDQVVHL
+399 
-410 KDTLKKNGIVLSPE
+410 KNGIVLSPE

-446 LAQPSHGGESM
+446 LAQESQPSHGGESM
-457 LGEAPEMQLDHGEVR
+457 LGEAPEMQLDHGEVG

-492 ALLEIDSSDKL
+492 ALLQIDSSDKL

-511 LQQQTDIEAEQSKYC
+511 LQQQTDTEAEQSKYC
-526 NQETQVDVAAP
+526 DQETQVDVAAP
-537 EEAILVHFGDKETQV
+537 EEAIFVHFGDKETQV

-575 DILVQKENTDGSGDN
+575 AILVQKENTDGSGDN

-651 TNFEEQDISGP
+651 TDFEEQDISGP
-662 TPCVETEATLSQI
+662 TLCVETEATLSQI
-675 QSESQSDLQGEHTQE
+675 QSESQSDLQGENTQE

-708 SEMMK
+708 SEMIK

-722 GEAKISPNHISQGS
+722 GEAKTSPNHISQGS
-736 LNKTETIGMKMKNK
+736 LNKTETIGMKMKNTSGH
-750 PGHQAETGQ
+750 PPEHQAETGQ

-770 TVSIEL
+770 TVSTEL

-816 HFSTESSVET
+816 HFSTESSVEI

-867 DEPNNKELQAKEPPS
+867 DEPNTKELQAKEPPS

-892 ITEGKTKLDKQVI
+892 ITEEGKTKLDEQVI

-943 CICKLSESDQVL
+943 CTCKLSESDQVL

-960 DVARTQRISDS
+960 DVAITQRISDS

-979 TEEVEPSPDRIR
+979 TEEVEPSPDRIQ

-1025 TEQREASTSSPAGG
+1025 TEQGEASTSSPAGG
-1039 DNELNDGDTGYIDSC
+1039 DNELNDGATGYIDSC

-1105 EAQKPERGVRKGV
+1105 EAQKQERGVRKGV

>member
-1 MGTQITGSGRKR
+1 MGTQITGTGRKR

-24 DALSQIAR
+24 DALNQIAR

-54 ELERQQKEVTH
+54 ELERQQKEVYQSQK
-65 THLCTVKY
+65 KY

-145 GRPSMLFIDG
+145 GR
-155 PRTQSHRGSVC
+155 
-166 DEAVQSSTRRFSGS
+166 
-180 ISRGPSDYSGF
+180 PSDYSGF

-331 VLQRQFNEM
+331 VLQRQFKEM
-340 REMLKQSEE
+340 RETLKQSEE

-399 RDKLRDQVVHL
+399 REKLRDQVVHL
-410 KDTLKKNGIVLSPE
+410 KDTLKKHGIVLSPE

-429 DAGQMIDGPL
+429 DAGQMIDGPR
-439 SADSTSR
+439 SADSTR
-446 LAQPSHGGESM
+446 LAQESQPSHGGESM

-472 TPGGSR
+472 TPGGGR

-492 ALLEIDSSDKL
+492 ALLEIESSDKL

-511 LQQQTDIEAEQSKYC
+511 LQQQTDTEAEQSKYC
-526 NQETQVDVAAP
+526 DQETQVDVAAP
-537 EEAILVHFGDKETQV
+537 EEAILVHFGDKKTQI

-575 DILVQKENTDGSGDN
+575 AILVQKEYTDGGSDN
-590 GDGVNQR
+590 GEGLNQR

-603 LEQAE
+603 QEQAE

-625 GTDGQCEENTNL
+625 GTDGQCEENTHL
-637 ENGRENTELLTAMS
+637 EKGREYTELLTAVS
-651 TNFEEQDISGP
+651 TDFEEQDISGP
-662 TPCVETEATLSQI
+662 TLCDETEATLSQI
-675 QSESQSDLQGEHTQE
+675 QSDLQGENTQE
-690 YDPGTKDQ
+690 YDPGTKGQ

-708 SEMMK
+708 SEMIK

-722 GEAKISPNHISQGS
+722 GEAKTSPNQISQGS
-736 LNKTETIGMKMKNK
+736 LKKTETIGMEMKNH
-750 PGHQAETGQ
+750 PGHPAEHQAETGQ
-759 VTSTGTSAVSS
+759 VTSTGTSAISS

-785 GIKTDQLIINTL
+785 GIKTDPLIINTL
-797 SEFEKDGQNS
+797 SEFEKDTQNS

-816 HFSTESSVET
+816 HFSTESSVEI

-831 DSDGQKLSERAEELE
+831 DSDGQKLSERVEELE

-854 DQIWQESLCGMKE
+854 DQIWQESVCGMKE
-867 DEPNNKELQAKEPPS
+867 DEPNTKELQAKEPPS
-882 TISDKTVTPI
+882 TIADKTVTPI
-892 ITEGKTKLDKQVI
+892 ITEEGKTRLDKQVI
-905 PDLPERLETSLEM
+905 PDLPEKLETSLEN

-943 CICKLSESDQVL
+943 CTCKQSESDQVL
-955 TENSL
+955 MENSL
-960 DVARTQRISDS
+960 DVALTQRISDS

-979 TEEVEPSPDRIR
+979 TEAVEPSPDRSQ

-1025 TEQREASTSSPAGG
+1025 TEQGEASTSSPAGG
-1039 DNELNDGDTGYIDSC
+1039 DNELNDGASAGYIDSC

-1061 KKEETYLPVEE
+1061 KEEETYLPVEE

-1092 EAVEEERERPPVE
+1092 EAVEEGRERPPVE
-1105 EAQKPERGVRKGV
+1105 EAQKQESGVRKGQR
-1118 KGNRKG
+1118 GNRKG
-1124 KGKDPCKVN
+1124 KGKDPCRVN

>member
-54 ELERQQKEVTH
+54 ELERQQKE
-65 THLCTVKY
+65 
-73 YGLDNKWGHIEQW
+73 
-86 MEESERYSSRP
+86 
-97 SRRHTSI
+97 I

-111 SVGSRGSLRRNFSS
+111 SVGSRGSLR
-125 DLYCSSNSLPSL
+125 
-137 RHQNSTQN
+137 
-145 GRPSMLFIDG
+145 
-155 PRTQSHRGSVC
+155 
-166 DEAVQSSTRRFSGS
+166 
-180 ISRGPSDYSGF
+180 
-191 LGSNSRASSRASSA
+191 
-205 RASPVVEERSD
+205 VEERSD

-340 REMLKQSEE
+340 RETLKQSEE
-349 LLTEVGQLRLKR
+349 LLT
-361 DSCVREISD
+361 
-370 LQETLGWKE
+370 
-379 KKIGALERQR
+379 
-389 EFSDAGVRDE
+389 
-399 RDKLRDQVVHL
+399 
-410 KDTLKKNGIVLSPE
+410 KNGIVLSPE

-446 LAQPSHGGESM
+446 LAQESQPSHGGESM
-457 LGEAPEMQLDHGEVR
+457 LGEAPEMQLDHGEVG

-492 ALLEIDSSDKL
+492 ALLQIDSSDKL

-511 LQQQTDIEAEQSKYC
+511 LQQQTDTEAEQSKYC
-526 NQETQVDVAAP
+526 DQETQVDVAAP
-537 EEAILVHFGDKETQV
+537 EEAIFVHFGDKETQV

-575 DILVQKENTDGSGDN
+575 AILVQKENTDGSGDN

-651 TNFEEQDISGP
+651 TDFEEQDISGP
-662 TPCVETEATLSQI
+662 TLCVETEATLSQI
-675 QSESQSDLQGEHTQE
+675 QSESQSDLQGENTQE

-708 SEMMK
+708 SEMIK

-722 GEAKISPNHISQGS
+722 GEAKTSPNHISQGS
-736 LNKTETIGMKMKNK
+736 LNKTETIGMKMKNTSGH
-750 PGHQAETGQ
+750 PPEHQAETGQ

-770 TVSIEL
+770 TVSTEL

-816 HFSTESSVET
+816 HFSTESSVEI

-867 DEPNNKELQAKEPPS
+867 DEPNTKELQAKEPPS

-892 ITEGKTKLDKQVI
+892 ITEEGKTKLDEQVI

-943 CICKLSESDQVL
+943 CTCKLSESDQVL

-960 DVARTQRISDS
+960 DVAITQRISDS

-979 TEEVEPSPDRIR
+979 TEEVEPSPDRIQ

-1025 TEQREASTSSPAGG
+1025 TEQGEASTSSPAGG
-1039 DNELNDGDTGYIDSC
+1039 DNELNDGATGYIDSC

-1105 EAQKPERGVRKGV
+1105 EAQKQERGVRKGV

>member
-1 MGTQITGSGRKR
+1 MGTQITGTGRKR

-24 DALSQIAR
+24 DALNQIAR

-54 ELERQQKEVTH
+54 ELERQQKEMYQSQK
-65 THLCTVKY
+65 KY

-111 SVGSRGSLRRNFSS
+111 SVGSRGSLR
-125 DLYCSSNSLPSL
+125 
-137 RHQNSTQN
+137 
-145 GRPSMLFIDG
+145 
-155 PRTQSHRGSVC
+155 
-166 DEAVQSSTRRFSGS
+166 
-180 ISRGPSDYSGF
+180 
-191 LGSNSRASSRASSA
+191 
-205 RASPVVEERSD
+205 VEERSD

-340 REMLKQSEE
+340 RETLKQSEE

-389 EFSDAGVRDE
+389 EFSDAGMQDE

-410 KDTLKKNGIVLSPE
+410 KDTLKKHGIVLSPE

-429 DAGQMIDGPL
+429 DAGQMIDGPR

-446 LAQPSHGGESM
+446 LAQESQPSHGGESM

-472 TPGGSR
+472 TPGGGR

-492 ALLEIDSSDKL
+492 ALLEIESSDKL

-511 LQQQTDIEAEQSKYC
+511 LQQQTDTKAEQSKYC
-526 NQETQVDVAAP
+526 DQETQVDVAVP
-537 EEAILVHFGDKETQV
+537 EEAILVHFGDKETRI

-575 DILVQKENTDGSGDN
+575 AILVQKEYTDGGSDN
-590 GDGVNQR
+590 GEGLNQR

-603 LEQAE
+603 QEQAE

-615 SNKEAVPVSG
+615 SNKDAVPVSG
-625 GTDGQCEENTNL
+625 GTDGQCEENTHL
-637 ENGRENTELLTAMS
+637 EKGWENTELLTAVS
-651 TNFEEQDISGP
+651 THFEEQDISGP
-662 TPCVETEATLSQI
+662 TLCDETEATLSQI
-675 QSESQSDLQGEHTQE
+675 QRDLQGENTQE
-690 YDPGTKDQ
+690 YDPGTKGQ

-708 SEMMK
+708 SEMIK

-722 GEAKISPNHISQGS
+722 GEAKTSPNQISQGS
-736 LNKTETIGMKMKNK
+736 LKKTETIGMEMKNH
-750 PGHQAETGQ
+750 PGHPAEHQAETGQ
-759 VTSTGTSAVSS
+759 VTSTGTSAISS

-797 SEFEKDGQNS
+797 SEFEKDTHNS

-816 HFSTESSVET
+816 HFSTEI

-831 DSDGQKLSERAEELE
+831 DSDRQKLSERVEELE

-854 DQIWQESLCGMKE
+854 DQIWQESVCGMKE
-867 DEPNNKELQAKEPPS
+867 DEPNTKELQAKESPS
-882 TISDKTVTPI
+882 TIADKTVTPI
-892 ITEGKTKLDKQVI
+892 ITEEGKTRLDQQVI
-905 PDLPERLETSLEM
+905 PDLPERLETSLEN

-943 CICKLSESDQVL
+943 CTCKQSESDQVL

-960 DVARTQRISDS
+960 DVALTQRISDS

-979 TEEVEPSPDRIR
+979 TEAVEPSPDRIQ

-1025 TEQREASTSSPAGG
+1025 TEQGEASTSSPAGG
-1039 DNELNDGDTGYIDSC
+1039 DNELNDGASAGYIDSC

-1061 KKEETYLPVEE
+1061 KEEETYLPVEE

-1092 EAVEEERERPPVE
+1092 EAVEEGRERPPVE
-1105 EAQKPERGVRKGV
+1105 EAQKQESGVRKGQR
-1118 KGNRKG
+1118 GNRKG
-1124 KGKDPCKVN
+1124 RGKDPCRVN